1 MNTEDGAL
9 HFESSLDND
18 KLNKA
23 IDETKRRIQGFSDET
38 VKGGQK
44 VDNTF
49 RITAENIKIQ
59 KDVIAK
65 LEGELKKLNAEI
77 DKMAPGK
84 AQAELKSQAAEVAAE
99 LEAERKALTML
110 EAEVKKNEQAQISFR
125 TKLRNAREELIR
137 MEQAGLRG
145 SEAYRELQQEVGRL
159 QDAMDDATQQ
169 ARVMANDEKL
179 FQGIISTVSGMAGA
193 FSAAQGAIGL
203 FAGENENLQ
212 KIMLKVQSLM
222 GITIGLQQV
231 AQTLNKDSYFS
242 IVILTKVKEMLAVA
256 EMKVA
261 AAMGVST
268 VAARALMATLT
279 LGLSVAITGAIILI
293 NKLVSRQAEARKKQ
307 EEFNKAVVEAAY
319 KPLAAVK
326 SLSAEWQALGDSM
339 EAKERFIRDNKK
351 VFDELGVAVNG
362 VADAEKLLV
371 DGTGGFVRAMLARAK
386 AVAAKESF
394 ELKAKEIAEIDLA
407 LETTPEKIKKSVLV
421 IDTWEYDEVDN
432 PEYVR
437 LKEKKK
443 ELKKE
448 ADDVFKMILKFQKE
462 EEEIIASLGL
472 SNNNIIEGSIKA
484 VSELLNQLN
493 EQYEEAAP
501 GEMKDSLL
509 AQIKEQE
516 ALLEKLD
523 QRRTKSV
530 SSVSDDDPTKKA
542 MQEYEKSLKRQF
554 DMAESVLE
562 KFALIDEEKKKLE
575 GDNSELGTAKMG
587 LLDELNQNTADEA
600 EKQTRQLLATYGTYL
615 SRKLRLQEEYT
626 NEMTLLSKK
635 LEKATDPEE
644 RTEIQETMTNRT
656 TKFNQDVAAAGDTE
670 YEQLVAQYRNYEQKK
685 DAIIAEFD
693 QKRLKATKNNNEE
706 LVQRLNEAQARALS
720 SLATDEL
727 TGSEMW
733 ASLFN
738 NLDELTASEIDKLIQ
753 QIEAKFESLSVDFNP
768 VDLAAI
774 RANLEKAKQ
783 VVIQDNPFKQMGEA
797 IRQLMEESAR
807 DSGKTAGEI
816 KKDWISLA
824 KATEGSFKFVQD
836 AINSADFLKEAIGE
850 VGATA
855 IASLSTIASVS
866 IAVAA
871 AIKIAEKSSVIL
883 LIIQA
888 ALMVV
893 QAVVNVIKSIV
904 ASHDKQLE
912 KSIKGHKK
920 NVEELEEAYNELE
933 RAVDKALGSARY
945 DSQKKLIDN
954 LKQQQ
959 KEYQAMARAEAEKKK
974 ADQDKIDEYTDAA
987 EENRRRIEDL
997 VDSMREDILGMSV
1010 ASAANEL
1017 GNAII
1022 DAFAAG
1028 EDAAAAWGKK
1038 VDDIVGNVIRK
1049 MLIQKLVEEPVG
1061 NIINKYMAKWVDK
1074 DGNFLGFDAIMNSA
1088 TAMGNELSGLG
1099 AGLSEALNMLPDEI
1113 KKYFTGGDDPAS
1125 PLTGAIKG
1133 MSEDTASLM
1142 SGYINA
1148 IRINQIEG
1156 LSVMRNQLL
1165 ALHQISSNTSH
1176 NVNLPEILSVL
1187 KTIANGDSLRS
1198 SGL

>member
-44 VDNTF
+44 VDDTF

-125 TKLRNAREELIR
+125 TQLRNAREELIR

-179 FQGIISTVSGMAGA
+179 FQGIISTVSGIAGA

-261 AAMGVST
+261 TAMGVST

-351 VFDELGVAVNG
+351 AFDELGVAVNG

-371 DGTGGFVRAMLARAK
+371 DGTGGFARAMLARAK

-432 PEYVR
+432 KEYVR

-443 ELKKE
+443 EIEKE
-448 ADDVFKMILKFQKE
+448 ADDVFKMRLKFQKE

-472 SNNNIIEGSIKA
+472 SNNNTIEGSIKA

-493 EQYEEAAP
+493 EKYEEAAP

-523 QRRTKSV
+523 QRRAKSV
-530 SSVSDDDPTKKA
+530 SGDDPTKKA
-542 MQEYEKSLKRQF
+542 MQEYEKSLKRQL
-554 DMAESVLE
+554 DLAEGVLD
-562 KFALIDEEKKKLE
+562 KFALIEEEKKKLE
-575 GDNSELGTAKMG
+575 GDKSELGTAKMG

-600 EKQTRQLLATYGTYL
+600 EKQTRQLLATYATYL

-626 NEMTLLSKK
+626 NDMTLLRKK
-635 LEKATDPEE
+635 LEQATDPEE
-644 RTEIQETMTNRT
+644 QAEIQGAMANRT
-656 TKFNQDVAAAGDTE
+656 KKFNQDVAAAGDTE
-670 YEQLVAQYRNYEQKK
+670 YEQLLAQFRSYEQKK
-685 DAIIAEFD
+685 DAIIAEYD
-693 QKRLKATKNNNEE
+693 SKRQVAQENNNQE
-706 LVQRLNEAQARALS
+706 LIEKLNEAQARALS
-720 SLATDEL
+720 SLATENLMQSADWTALFSDLDKVTTAEL
-727 TGSEMW
+727 IKLRDRVEAQFATLDLAPEDMDVLRKKINEVTDQIQRRNPFLALIDALRKYKQEESSANLKDLAKSLSASIDMIKGTFDQVVGS
-733 ASLFN
+733 L
-738 NLDELTASEIDKLIQ
+738 DKLGIKADEQ
-753 QIEAKFESLSVDFNP
+753 TQEVLASVSGMLGGAS
-768 VDLAAI
+768 DLAMGIATGNPLQI
-774 RANLEKAKQ
+774 IQGSIDLIINGINLIGGAKGRQLDRTIKEHEANVRRLEKAY
-783 VVIQDNPFKQMGEA
+783 QD
-797 IRQLMEESAR
+797 
-807 DSGKTAGEI
+807 
-816 KKDWISLA
+816 
-824 KATEGSFKFVQD
+824 
-836 AINSADFLKEAIGE
+836 
-850 VGATA
+850 
-855 IASLSTIASVS
+855 
-866 IAVAA
+866 
-871 AIKIAEKSSVIL
+871 
-883 LIIQA
+883 
-888 ALMVV
+888 
-893 QAVVNVIKSIV
+893 
-904 ASHDKQLE
+904 
-912 KSIKGHKK
+912 
-920 NVEELEEAYNELE
+920 LE
-933 RAVDKALGSARY
+933 RAVDKALGNARY
-945 DSQKKLIDN
+945 DSQKQLIDN
-954 LKQQQ
+954 LKRQRE
-959 KEYQAMARAEAEKKK
+959 EYEAMIRAESGKKK
-974 ADQDKIDEYTDAA
+974 ADEGKLDEYRDALKDSQ
-987 EENRRRIEDL
+987 RQIEDI
-997 VDSMREDILGMSV
+997 VNGIREEILGMS
-1010 ASAANEL
+1010 AESAANEL
-1017 GNAII
+1017 GNALI

-1028 EDAAAAWGKK
+1028 ENAAEAWGKK

-1125 PLTGAIKG
+1125 TLTGALKG

-1156 LSVMRNQLL
+1156 ISMMRSQLL
-1165 ALHQISSNTSH
+1165 TLQQISSNTSH

>member
-44 VDNTF
+44 VDDTF

-125 TKLRNAREELIR
+125 TQLRNAREELIR

-179 FQGIISTVSGMAGA
+179 FQGIISTVSGIAGA

-261 AAMGVST
+261 TAMGVST

-351 VFDELGVAVNG
+351 AFDELGVAVNG

-371 DGTGGFVRAMLARAK
+371 DGTGGFARAMLARAK

-432 PEYVR
+432 KEYVR

-443 ELKKE
+443 EIEKE
-448 ADDVFKMILKFQKE
+448 ADDVFKMRLKFQKE

-472 SNNNIIEGSIKA
+472 SNNNTIEGSIKA

-493 EQYEEAAP
+493 EKYEEAAP

-523 QRRTKSV
+523 QRRAKSV
-530 SSVSDDDPTKKA
+530 SGDDPTKKA
-542 MQEYEKSLKRQF
+542 MQEYEKSLKRQL
-554 DMAESVLE
+554 DLAEGVLD
-562 KFALIDEEKKKLE
+562 KFALIEEEKKKLE
-575 GDNSELGTAKMG
+575 GDKSELGTAKMG

-600 EKQTRQLLATYGTYL
+600 EKQTRQLLSTYATYL

-626 NEMTLLSKK
+626 NDMTLLRKK
-635 LEKATDPEE
+635 LEQATDPEE
-644 RTEIQETMTNRT
+644 QAEIQGAMTNRT

-670 YEQLVAQYRNYEQKK
+670 YEQLLAQYRSYEQKK

-693 QKRLKATKNNNEE
+693 QKRLKATENNNEE

-720 SLATDEL
+720 SLATENLMQSADWTALFSDLDKVTTAEL
-727 TGSEMW
+727 IKLRDRVEAQFATLDLAPEDMDVLRKKINEVTDQIQRRNPFLALIDALRKYKQEESSANLKDLAKSLSASIDMIKGTFDQVVGS
-733 ASLFN
+733 L
-738 NLDELTASEIDKLIQ
+738 DKLGIKADEQ
-753 QIEAKFESLSVDFNP
+753 TQEVLASVSGMLGGAS
-768 VDLAAI
+768 DLAMGIATGNPLQI
-774 RANLEKAKQ
+774 IQGSIDLIINGINLIGGAKGRQLDRTIKEHEANVRRLEKAY
-783 VVIQDNPFKQMGEA
+783 QD
-797 IRQLMEESAR
+797 
-807 DSGKTAGEI
+807 
-816 KKDWISLA
+816 
-824 KATEGSFKFVQD
+824 
-836 AINSADFLKEAIGE
+836 
-850 VGATA
+850 
-855 IASLSTIASVS
+855 
-866 IAVAA
+866 
-871 AIKIAEKSSVIL
+871 
-883 LIIQA
+883 
-888 ALMVV
+888 
-893 QAVVNVIKSIV
+893 
-904 ASHDKQLE
+904 
-912 KSIKGHKK
+912 
-920 NVEELEEAYNELE
+920 LE
-933 RAVDKALGSARY
+933 RAVDKALGNARY
-945 DSQKKLIDN
+945 DSQKQLIDN
-954 LKQQQ
+954 LKRQRE
-959 KEYQAMARAEAEKKK
+959 EYEAMIRAESSKKK
-974 ADQDKIDEYTDAA
+974 ADKGKLDEYRDALKDSQ
-987 EENRRRIEDL
+987 RQIEDI
-997 VDSMREDILGMSV
+997 VNGIREEILGMS
-1010 ASAANEL
+1010 AESAANEL
-1017 GNAII
+1017 GNALI

-1028 EDAAAAWGKK
+1028 ENAAEAWGKK

-1125 PLTGAIKG
+1125 TLTGALKG

-1156 LSVMRNQLL
+1156 ISMMRSQLL
-1165 ALHQISSNTSH
+1165 TLQQISSNTSH

-1198 SGL
+1198 TGL

>member
-38 VKGGQK
+38 VKGGKK
-44 VDNTF
+44 VDDTF

-125 TKLRNAREELIR
+125 TQLRNAREELIR

-242 IVILTKVKEMLAVA
+242 LVILTKAKEFLAVA

-261 AAMGVST
+261 TAMGVST

-371 DGTGGFVRAMLARAK
+371 DGTGDFARAMLARAK

-407 LETTPEKIKKSVLV
+407 LETTPEKIKKAVLV

-443 ELKKE
+443 KLEKE
-448 ADDVFKMILKFQKE
+448 ADDVFKMRLKFQKE
-462 EEEIIASLGL
+462 EEELIASLGL
-472 SNNNIIEGSIKA
+472 SNNNTIEGSIKA
-484 VSELLNQLN
+484 VRELLNQLN
-493 EQYEEAAP
+493 AQYEEAAP

-523 QRRTKSV
+523 QRRAKSI
-530 SSVSDDDPTKKA
+530 SGDDPTKKA

-554 DMAESVLE
+554 DMAESVQD
-562 KFALIDEEKKKLE
+562 KFALIEEEKKKLE
-575 GDNSELGTAKMG
+575 GDKSELGTAKMG

-600 EKQTRQLLATYGTYL
+600 EKQTRQLLSTYATYL

-626 NEMTLLSKK
+626 NDMTLLRKK

-644 RTEIQETMTNRT
+644 QAEIQGAMANRT
-656 TKFNQDVAAAGDTE
+656 KKFNQDVAAAGDTE
-670 YEQLVAQYRNYEQKK
+670 YEQLLAQFRSYEQKK
-685 DAIIAEFD
+685 DAIIAEYD
-693 QKRLKATKNNNEE
+693 SKRQVAQENNNQE
-706 LVQRLNEAQARALS
+706 LIEKLNEAQARALS
-720 SLATDEL
+720 SLATENLMQSADWTALFSDLDKITTAEL
-727 TGSEMW
+727 IKLRDRIEAQFATLDLAPEDMDVLRKKINEVTDQIQRRNPFLALIDALRKYKQEESSANLKDLAKSLSASIDMIKGTFDQVVGS
-733 ASLFN
+733 L
-738 NLDELTASEIDKLIQ
+738 DKLGIKADEQTNEVLNSVSGMLGGASNLAMGIATGNPLQIIQ
-753 QIEAKFESLSVDFNP
+753 GSIDLIINGINLIGGAKGRQLDRTIKEHEANV
-768 VDLAAI
+768 
-774 RANLEKAKQ
+774 RRLEKAY
-783 VVIQDNPFKQMGEA
+783 QD
-797 IRQLMEESAR
+797 
-807 DSGKTAGEI
+807 
-816 KKDWISLA
+816 
-824 KATEGSFKFVQD
+824 
-836 AINSADFLKEAIGE
+836 
-850 VGATA
+850 
-855 IASLSTIASVS
+855 
-866 IAVAA
+866 
-871 AIKIAEKSSVIL
+871 
-883 LIIQA
+883 
-888 ALMVV
+888 
-893 QAVVNVIKSIV
+893 
-904 ASHDKQLE
+904 
-912 KSIKGHKK
+912 
-920 NVEELEEAYNELE
+920 LE
-933 RAVDKALGSARY
+933 RAVDKALGNARY
-945 DSQKKLIDN
+945 DSQKQLINN
-954 LKQQQ
+954 LKKQRE
-959 KEYQAMARAEAEKKK
+959 EYEAMIRAESGKKK
-974 ADQDKIDEYTDAA
+974 ADEGKLDEYRDALKDSQ
-987 EENRRRIEDL
+987 RQIEDI
-997 VDSMREDILGMSV
+997 VNGIREEILGMSTE
-1010 ASAANEL
+1010 SAANEL
-1017 GNAII
+1017 GNALI

-1028 EDAAAAWGKK
+1028 ENAAEAWGKK

-1088 TAMGNELSGLG
+1088 IAMGNELSGLG

-1125 PLTGAIKG
+1125 PLTGALKG

-1156 LSVMRNQLL
+1156 ISVMRSQLL
-1165 ALHQISSNTSH
+1165 ALQQISSNTSH

>member
-38 VKGGQK
+38 VKGGKK
-44 VDNTF
+44 VDDTF

-99 LEAERKALTML
+99 LDAERKALTML

-125 TKLRNAREELIR
+125 TQLRNAREELIR

-145 SEAYRELQQEVGRL
+145 SEAYKKMQQEVGRL
-159 QDAMDDATQQ
+159 QDAYDDATQQ
-169 ARVMANDEKL
+169 ARVMANDEKV

-242 IVILTKVKEMLAVA
+242 LVILTKAKEFLAVA

-261 AAMGVST
+261 TAMGVST

-307 EEFNKAVVEAAY
+307 EEFNKAVVEAAH

-371 DGTGGFVRAMLARAK
+371 DGTGDFARAMLARAK

-432 PEYVR
+432 KEYVR

-443 ELKKE
+443 EIEKE
-448 ADDVFKMILKFQKE
+448 ADDVFKMRLKFQKE

-472 SNNNIIEGSIKA
+472 SNNNTIKSSIKA

-493 EQYEEAAP
+493 EKYEEAAP

-523 QRRTKSV
+523 QRRAKSV
-530 SSVSDDDPTKKA
+530 SGDDPTKKA
-542 MQEYEKSLKRQF
+542 MQEYEKSLKRQL
-554 DMAESVLE
+554 DLAEGVLD
-562 KFALIDEEKKKLE
+562 KFALIEEEKKKLE
-575 GDNSELGTAKMG
+575 GDKSELGTAKMG

-600 EKQTRQLLATYGTYL
+600 EKQTRQLLSTYATYL

-626 NEMTLLSKK
+626 NDMTLLRKK

-644 RTEIQETMTNRT
+644 QAEIQGAMTNRT

-670 YEQLVAQYRNYEQKK
+670 YEQLLAQYRSYEQKK

-693 QKRLKATKNNNEE
+693 QKRLKATENNNEE

-720 SLATDEL
+720 SLATENLMQSADWTALFSDLDKVTTAEL
-727 TGSEMW
+727 IKLRDRIEAQFATLDLAPEDMDVLRKKINEVTDQIQRRNPFLSLIDALRKYKQEGSS
-733 ASLFN
+733 ANLKDLAKSLSGSIDMIKGTFDQVVGS
-738 NLDELTASEIDKLIQ
+738 LDKLGIKADEQTNEVLNSVSGMLGGASNIAMGIATGGNPLQIIQ
-753 QIEAKFESLSVDFNP
+753 GSIDLIINGINLIGGAKGRQLDRTIKEHEANV
-768 VDLAAI
+768 
-774 RANLEKAKQ
+774 RRLEKEY
-783 VVIQDNPFKQMGEA
+783 QD
-797 IRQLMEESAR
+797 
-807 DSGKTAGEI
+807 
-816 KKDWISLA
+816 
-824 KATEGSFKFVQD
+824 
-836 AINSADFLKEAIGE
+836 
-850 VGATA
+850 
-855 IASLSTIASVS
+855 
-866 IAVAA
+866 
-871 AIKIAEKSSVIL
+871 
-883 LIIQA
+883 
-888 ALMVV
+888 
-893 QAVVNVIKSIV
+893 
-904 ASHDKQLE
+904 
-912 KSIKGHKK
+912 
-920 NVEELEEAYNELE
+920 LE
-933 RAVDKALGSARY
+933 RAVDKALGNARY
-945 DSQKKLIDN
+945 DSQKQLIDN
-954 LKQQQ
+954 LKKQQS
-959 KEYQAMARAEAEKKK
+959 EYANMYQAENSKKK
-974 ADQDKIDEYTDAA
+974 ADQDKLDEYRDAMKD
-987 EENRRRIEDL
+987 NQRQIEDI
-997 VDSMREDILGMSV
+997 VNGIREEILGMST

-1017 GNAII
+1017 GNALI

-1028 EDAAAAWGKK
+1028 ENAAEAWGKK

-1088 TAMGNELSGLG
+1088 AAMGNELSGLG

-1125 PLTGAIKG
+1125 PLTGALNG

-1156 LSVMRNQLL
+1156 ISVMRSQLL
-1165 ALHQISSNTSH
+1165 ALQQISRNTSH

-1198 SGL
+1198 TGL

>member
-44 VDNTF
+44 VDDTF

-125 TKLRNAREELIR
+125 TQLRNAREELIR

-261 AAMGVST
+261 TAMGVST

-351 VFDELGVAVNG
+351 AFDELGAAVNG

-371 DGTGGFVRAMLARAK
+371 DGTGGFARAMLARAK

-432 PEYVR
+432 EEYVR

-443 ELKKE
+443 ELEKE
-448 ADDVFKMILKFQKE
+448 ADDVFKMRLKFQKE

-472 SNNNIIEGSIKA
+472 SNNNTIKSSIKA

-493 EQYEEAAP
+493 EKYEEAAP

-509 AQIKEQE
+509 SQIKEQE

-530 SSVSDDDPTKKA
+530 SSVSDDPTKKA

-587 LLDELNQNTADEA
+587 LLDELDQNTADEA

-626 NEMTLLSKK
+626 NDMTLLSKK

-670 YEQLVAQYRNYEQKK
+670 YEQLLAQYRSYEQKK

-720 SLATDEL
+720 SLATENLMQSADWTALFSDLDKVTTSEL
-727 TGSEMW
+727 IKLRDRIEAQFTTLDLAPEDMDV
-733 ASLFN
+733 LRKK
-738 NLDELTASEIDKLIQ
+738 LDEVTDQIQRRNPFLALIDALRKYKQEESSANLKDLAKSLSASIDMIKGTFDQVVGSLDKLGIKADEQTQEVLDSISGMLGGASNLAMGIATGNPLQIIQ
-753 QIEAKFESLSVDFNP
+753 GSIDLIINGINLIGGAKGRQLDRTIKEHEANV
-768 VDLAAI
+768 
-774 RANLEKAKQ
+774 RRLEKAY
-783 VVIQDNPFKQMGEA
+783 QD
-797 IRQLMEESAR
+797 
-807 DSGKTAGEI
+807 
-816 KKDWISLA
+816 
-824 KATEGSFKFVQD
+824 
-836 AINSADFLKEAIGE
+836 
-850 VGATA
+850 
-855 IASLSTIASVS
+855 
-866 IAVAA
+866 
-871 AIKIAEKSSVIL
+871 
-883 LIIQA
+883 
-888 ALMVV
+888 
-893 QAVVNVIKSIV
+893 
-904 ASHDKQLE
+904 
-912 KSIKGHKK
+912 
-920 NVEELEEAYNELE
+920 LE
-933 RAVDKALGSARY
+933 RAVDKALGNARY
-945 DSQKKLIDN
+945 DSQKQLIDN
-954 LKQQQ
+954 LKRQRE
-959 KEYQAMARAEAEKKK
+959 EYEAMIRAESGKKK
-974 ADQDKIDEYTDAA
+974 ADEGKLDEYRDALKDSQ
-987 EENRRRIEDL
+987 RQIEDI
-997 VDSMREDILGMSV
+997 VNGIREEILGMSTE
-1010 ASAANEL
+1010 SAANEL
-1017 GNAII
+1017 GNALI

-1028 EDAAAAWGKK
+1028 ENAAEAWGKK

-1125 PLTGAIKG
+1125 PLTGALKG

-1156 LSVMRNQLL
+1156 ISMMRSQLL
-1165 ALHQISSNTSH
+1165 TLQQISSNTSH

-1198 SGL
+1198 TGL

>member
-44 VDNTF
+44 VDDTF

-125 TKLRNAREELIR
+125 TQLRNAREELIR

-179 FQGIISTVSGMAGA
+179 FQGIISTVSGIAGA

-261 AAMGVST
+261 TAMGVST

-351 VFDELGVAVNG
+351 AFDELGVAVNG

-371 DGTGGFVRAMLARAK
+371 DGTGGFARAMLARAK

-432 PEYVR
+432 KEYVR

-443 ELKKE
+443 EIEKE
-448 ADDVFKMILKFQKE
+448 ADDVFKMRLKFQKE

-472 SNNNIIEGSIKA
+472 SNNNTIEGSIKA

-493 EQYEEAAP
+493 EKYEEAAP

-523 QRRTKSV
+523 QRRAKSV
-530 SSVSDDDPTKKA
+530 SGDDPTKKA
-542 MQEYEKSLKRQF
+542 MQEYEKSLKRQL
-554 DMAESVLE
+554 DLAEGVLD
-562 KFALIDEEKKKLE
+562 KFALIEEEKKKLE
-575 GDNSELGTAKMG
+575 GDKSELGTAKMG

-600 EKQTRQLLATYGTYL
+600 EKQTRQLLATYATYL

-626 NEMTLLSKK
+626 NDMTLLRKK
-635 LEKATDPEE
+635 LEQATDPEE
-644 RTEIQETMTNRT
+644 QAEIQGAMTNRT

-670 YEQLVAQYRNYEQKK
+670 YEQLLAQYRSYEQKK

-693 QKRLKATKNNNEE
+693 QKRLKATENNNEE

-720 SLATDEL
+720 SLATENLMQSADWTALFSDLDKVTTAEL
-727 TGSEMW
+727 IKLRDKIEEQFATLDLAPEDMDVLRKKINEVTDQIQRRNPFLALIDALRKYKQEESSANLKDLAKSLSASIDMIKGTFDQVVGS
-733 ASLFN
+733 L
-738 NLDELTASEIDKLIQ
+738 DKLGIKADEQ
-753 QIEAKFESLSVDFNP
+753 TQEVLASVSGMLGGAS
-768 VDLAAI
+768 DLAMGIATGNPLQI
-774 RANLEKAKQ
+774 IQGSIDLIINGINLIGGAKGRQLDRTIKEHEANVRRLEKAY
-783 VVIQDNPFKQMGEA
+783 QD
-797 IRQLMEESAR
+797 
-807 DSGKTAGEI
+807 
-816 KKDWISLA
+816 
-824 KATEGSFKFVQD
+824 
-836 AINSADFLKEAIGE
+836 
-850 VGATA
+850 
-855 IASLSTIASVS
+855 
-866 IAVAA
+866 
-871 AIKIAEKSSVIL
+871 
-883 LIIQA
+883 
-888 ALMVV
+888 
-893 QAVVNVIKSIV
+893 
-904 ASHDKQLE
+904 
-912 KSIKGHKK
+912 
-920 NVEELEEAYNELE
+920 LE
-933 RAVDKALGSARY
+933 RAVDKALGNARY
-945 DSQKKLIDN
+945 DSQKQLIDN
-954 LKQQQ
+954 LKRQRE
-959 KEYQAMARAEAEKKK
+959 EYEAMIRAESGKKK
-974 ADQDKIDEYTDAA
+974 ADEGKLDEYRDALKDSQ
-987 EENRRRIEDL
+987 RQIEDI
-997 VDSMREDILGMSV
+997 VNGIREEILGMS
-1010 ASAANEL
+1010 AESAANEL
-1017 GNAII
+1017 GNALI

-1028 EDAAAAWGKK
+1028 ENAAEAWGKK

-1125 PLTGAIKG
+1125 TLTGALKG

-1156 LSVMRNQLL
+1156 ISMMRSQLL
-1165 ALHQISSNTSH
+1165 TLQQISSNTSH

-1198 SGL
+1198 TGL

>member
-23 IDETKRRIQGFSDET
+23 IDETLRRIQGFSDET

-44 VDNTF
+44 VDDTF

-99 LEAERKALTML
+99 LDAERKALTML

-125 TKLRNAREELIR
+125 TQLRNAREELIR

-169 ARVMANDEKL
+169 ARVLANDEKV

-261 AAMGVST
+261 TAMGVST

-351 VFDELGVAVNG
+351 AFDELGVAVNG

-371 DGTGGFVRAMLARAK
+371 DGTGDFARAMLARAK

-443 ELKKE
+443 ELEKE
-448 ADDVFKMILKFQKE
+448 ADDVFKMRLKFQKE

-472 SNNNIIEGSIKA
+472 SNNNTIEGSIKA

-493 EQYEEAAP
+493 EKYEEAAP

-523 QRRTKSV
+523 QRRAKSV
-530 SSVSDDDPTKKA
+530 SGDDPTKKA
-542 MQEYEKSLKRQF
+542 MQEYEKSLKRQL
-554 DMAESVLE
+554 DLAEGVLD
-562 KFALIDEEKKKLE
+562 KFALIEEEKKKLE
-575 GDNSELGTAKMG
+575 GDKSELGTAKMG
-587 LLDELNQNTADEA
+587 LLDELDQNTADEA
-600 EKQTRQLLATYGTYL
+600 EKQTRQLLATYATYL
-615 SRKLRLQEEYT
+615 ARKLRLQEEYN
-626 NEMTLLSKK
+626 NEMILFRKK

-644 RTEIQETMTNRT
+644 QAEIQGAMANRT

-670 YEQLVAQYRNYEQKK
+670 YEQLLAQYRNYEQKK

-693 QKRLKATKNNNEE
+693 RKRLKATKNNNEE
-706 LVQRLNEAQARALS
+706 LVQRLNEDQARALS
-720 SLATDEL
+720 SLATENLMQSADWTALFSDLDKVTTAEL
-727 TGSEMW
+727 IKLRDRIEAQFATLDLAPEDMDV
-733 ASLFN
+733 LRKK
-738 NLDELTASEIDKLIQ
+738 LDEVTDQIQRRNPFLALIDALRKYKQEESSANLKDLAKSLSASIDMIKGTFDQVVGSLDKLGIKADEQTQEVLDSVSGMLSGASNLAMGIATGNPLQIIQ
-753 QIEAKFESLSVDFNP
+753 GSIDLIINGINLIGGAKGRQLDRTIKEHEANV
-768 VDLAAI
+768 
-774 RANLEKAKQ
+774 RRLEKAY
-783 VVIQDNPFKQMGEA
+783 QD
-797 IRQLMEESAR
+797 
-807 DSGKTAGEI
+807 
-816 KKDWISLA
+816 
-824 KATEGSFKFVQD
+824 
-836 AINSADFLKEAIGE
+836 
-850 VGATA
+850 
-855 IASLSTIASVS
+855 
-866 IAVAA
+866 
-871 AIKIAEKSSVIL
+871 
-883 LIIQA
+883 
-888 ALMVV
+888 
-893 QAVVNVIKSIV
+893 
-904 ASHDKQLE
+904 
-912 KSIKGHKK
+912 
-920 NVEELEEAYNELE
+920 LE
-933 RAVDKALGSARY
+933 RAVDKALGNARY
-945 DSQKKLIDN
+945 DSQKQLIDN
-954 LKQQQ
+954 LKKQRE
-959 KEYQAMARAEAEKKK
+959 EYEAMIRAESSKKK
-974 ADQDKIDEYTDAA
+974 ADKGKLDEYRDALKDSQ
-987 EENRRRIEDL
+987 RQIEDI
-997 VDSMREDILGMSV
+997 VNGIREEILGMST

-1017 GNAII
+1017 GNALI

-1028 EDAAAAWGKK
+1028 ENAAEAWGKK

-1074 DGNFLGFDAIMNSA
+1074 DGNFMGFDAIMNSA

-1125 PLTGAIKG
+1125 PLTGALKG

-1156 LSVMRNQLL
+1156 ISVMRSQLL
-1165 ALHQISSNTSH
+1165 ALQQISSNTSH

-1187 KTIANGDSLRS
+1187 KTIANGDSLRPT
-1198 SGL
+1198 GL

>member
-44 VDNTF
+44 VDDTF

-84 AQAELKSQAAEVAAE
+84 AQQELRQEAAKVTAELDG
-99 LEAERKALTML
+99 ERKALTML
-110 EAEVKKNEQAQISFR
+110 EAEVKQNEKAQVSFR
-125 TKLRNAREELIR
+125 TQLRNAREELIA

-145 SEAYRELQQEVGRL
+145 SEAYKKMQQEVGRL
-159 QDAMDDATQQ
+159 QDAYDDATQQ
-169 ARVMANDEKL
+169 ARVMANDEKV

-371 DGTGGFVRAMLARAK
+371 DGTGGFARAMLARAK

-432 PEYVR
+432 KEYVR

-443 ELKKE
+443 EIEKE
-448 ADDVFKMILKFQKE
+448 ADDVFKMRLKFQKE

-472 SNNNIIEGSIKA
+472 SNNNTIEVSIKA

-493 EQYEEAAP
+493 EKYEEAAP

-523 QRRTKSV
+523 QRRAKSV
-530 SSVSDDDPTKKA
+530 SGDDPTKKA
-542 MQEYEKSLKRQF
+542 MQEYEKSLKRQL
-554 DMAESVLE
+554 DLAEGVLD
-562 KFALIDEEKKKLE
+562 KFALIEEEKKKLE
-575 GDNSELGTAKMG
+575 GDKSELGTAKMG

-600 EKQTRQLLATYGTYL
+600 EKQTRQLLSTYATYL

-626 NEMTLLSKK
+626 NDMTLLRKK

-644 RTEIQETMTNRT
+644 QAEIQGAMANRT
-656 TKFNQDVAAAGDTE
+656 KKFNQDVAAAGDTE
-670 YEQLVAQYRNYEQKK
+670 YEQLLAQFRSYEQKK
-685 DAIIAEFD
+685 DAIIAEYD
-693 QKRLKATKNNNEE
+693 SKRQVAQENNNQE
-706 LVQRLNEAQARALS
+706 LIEKLNEAQARALS
-720 SLATDEL
+720 SLATENLMQSADWTALFSDLDKVTTAEL
-727 TGSEMW
+727 IKLRDRVEAQFATLDLAPEDMDVLRKKINEVTDQIQRRNPFLALIDALGKYKQEESSANLKDLAKSLSASIDMIKGTFDQVVGS
-733 ASLFN
+733 L
-738 NLDELTASEIDKLIQ
+738 DKLGIKADEQTNEVLNSVSGMLGGASNLAMGIATGNPLNPLQIIQ
-753 QIEAKFESLSVDFNP
+753 GSIDLIINGINLIGGAKGRQLDRTTKEHEANV
-768 VDLAAI
+768 
-774 RANLEKAKQ
+774 RRLEKAY
-783 VVIQDNPFKQMGEA
+783 QD
-797 IRQLMEESAR
+797 
-807 DSGKTAGEI
+807 
-816 KKDWISLA
+816 
-824 KATEGSFKFVQD
+824 
-836 AINSADFLKEAIGE
+836 
-850 VGATA
+850 
-855 IASLSTIASVS
+855 
-866 IAVAA
+866 
-871 AIKIAEKSSVIL
+871 
-883 LIIQA
+883 
-888 ALMVV
+888 
-893 QAVVNVIKSIV
+893 
-904 ASHDKQLE
+904 
-912 KSIKGHKK
+912 
-920 NVEELEEAYNELE
+920 LE
-933 RAVDKALGSARY
+933 RAVDKALGNARY
-945 DSQKKLIDN
+945 DLQKQLIDN
-954 LKQQQ
+954 LKKQRE
-959 KEYQAMARAEAEKKK
+959 EYEAMIRAESGKKK
-974 ADQDKIDEYTDAA
+974 ADEGKLDEYRDAL
-987 EENRRRIEDL
+987 EDSQRQIEDI
-997 VDSMREDILGMSV
+997 VNGIREEILGMST

-1017 GNAII
+1017 GNALI

-1028 EDAAAAWGKK
+1028 ENAAEAWGKK

-1125 PLTGAIKG
+1125 PLTGALKG

-1156 LSVMRNQLL
+1156 ISMMRSQLL
-1165 ALHQISSNTSH
+1165 TLQQISSNTSH

-1198 SGL
+1198 TGL

>member
-44 VDNTF
+44 VDDTF

-84 AQAELKSQAAEVAAE
+84 AQQELRQEAAKVTAELDG
-99 LEAERKALTML
+99 ERKALTML
-110 EAEVKKNEQAQISFR
+110 EAEVKQNEKAQVSFR
-125 TKLRNAREELIR
+125 TQLRNAREELIA

-145 SEAYRELQQEVGRL
+145 SEAYKKMQQEVGRL
-159 QDAMDDATQQ
+159 QDAYDDATQQ
-169 ARVMANDEKL
+169 ARVMANDEKV

-371 DGTGGFVRAMLARAK
+371 DGTGGFARAMLARAK

-432 PEYVR
+432 KEYVR

-443 ELKKE
+443 EIEKE
-448 ADDVFKMILKFQKE
+448 ADDVFKMRLKFQKE

-472 SNNNIIEGSIKA
+472 SNNNTIEVSIKA

-493 EQYEEAAP
+493 EKYEEAAP

-523 QRRTKSV
+523 QRRAKSV
-530 SSVSDDDPTKKA
+530 SGDDPTKKA
-542 MQEYEKSLKRQF
+542 MQEYEKSLKRQL
-554 DMAESVLE
+554 DLAEGVLD
-562 KFALIDEEKKKLE
+562 KFALIEEEKKKLE
-575 GDNSELGTAKMG
+575 GDKSELGTAKMG

-600 EKQTRQLLATYGTYL
+600 EKQTRQLLSTYATYL

-626 NEMTLLSKK
+626 NDMTLLRKK

-644 RTEIQETMTNRT
+644 QAEIQGAMANRT
-656 TKFNQDVAAAGDTE
+656 KKFNQDVAAAGDTE
-670 YEQLVAQYRNYEQKK
+670 YEQLLAQFRSYEQKK
-685 DAIIAEFD
+685 DAIIAEYD
-693 QKRLKATKNNNEE
+693 SKRQVAQENNNQE
-706 LVQRLNEAQARALS
+706 LIEKLNEAQARALS
-720 SLATDEL
+720 SLATENLMQSADWTALFSDLDKVTTAEL
-727 TGSEMW
+727 IKLRDRVEAQFATLDLAPEDMDVLRKKINEVTDQIQRRNPFLALIDALRKYKQEESSANLKDLAKSLSASIDMIKGTFDQVVGS
-733 ASLFN
+733 L
-738 NLDELTASEIDKLIQ
+738 DKLGIKADEQTNEVLNSVSGMLGGASNLAMGIATGNPLQIIQ
-753 QIEAKFESLSVDFNP
+753 GSIDLIINGINLIGGAKGRQLDRTTKEHEANV
-768 VDLAAI
+768 
-774 RANLEKAKQ
+774 RRLEKAY
-783 VVIQDNPFKQMGEA
+783 QD
-797 IRQLMEESAR
+797 
-807 DSGKTAGEI
+807 
-816 KKDWISLA
+816 
-824 KATEGSFKFVQD
+824 
-836 AINSADFLKEAIGE
+836 
-850 VGATA
+850 
-855 IASLSTIASVS
+855 
-866 IAVAA
+866 
-871 AIKIAEKSSVIL
+871 
-883 LIIQA
+883 
-888 ALMVV
+888 
-893 QAVVNVIKSIV
+893 
-904 ASHDKQLE
+904 
-912 KSIKGHKK
+912 
-920 NVEELEEAYNELE
+920 LE
-933 RAVDKALGSARY
+933 RAVDKALGNARY
-945 DSQKKLIDN
+945 DLQKQLIDN
-954 LKQQQ
+954 LKKQRE
-959 KEYQAMARAEAEKKK
+959 EYEAMIRAESGKKK
-974 ADQDKIDEYTDAA
+974 ADEGKLDEYRDAL
-987 EENRRRIEDL
+987 EDSQRQIEDI
-997 VDSMREDILGMSV
+997 VNGIREEILGMST

-1017 GNAII
+1017 GNALI

-1028 EDAAAAWGKK
+1028 ENAAEAWGKK

-1125 PLTGAIKG
+1125 PLTGALKG

-1156 LSVMRNQLL
+1156 ISMMRSQLL
-1165 ALHQISSNTSH
+1165 TLQQISSNTSH

-1198 SGL
+1198 TGL

>member
-23 IDETKRRIQGFSDET
+23 IDETLRRIQGFSDET

-44 VDNTF
+44 VDDTF

-99 LEAERKALTML
+99 LDAERKALTML

-125 TKLRNAREELIR
+125 TQLRNAREELIR

-169 ARVMANDEKL
+169 ARVLANDEKV

-261 AAMGVST
+261 TAMGVST

-351 VFDELGVAVNG
+351 AFDELGVAVNG

-371 DGTGGFVRAMLARAK
+371 DGTGDFARAMLARAK

-443 ELKKE
+443 ELEKE
-448 ADDVFKMILKFQKE
+448 ADDVFKMRLKFQKE

-472 SNNNIIEGSIKA
+472 SNNNTIEGSIKA

-493 EQYEEAAP
+493 EKYEEAAP

-523 QRRTKSV
+523 QRRAKSVSSV
-530 SSVSDDDPTKKA
+530 SSVSDDDPTEKA
-542 MQEYEKSLKRQF
+542 MQEYEKSIKRQL
-554 DMAESVLE
+554 DLAEGVLD
-562 KFALIDEEKKKLE
+562 KFALIEEEKKKLE
-575 GDNSELGTAKMG
+575 GDKSELGTAKMG
-587 LLDELNQNTADEA
+587 LLDELDQNTADEA
-600 EKQTRQLLATYGTYL
+600 EKQTRQLLATYATYL
-615 SRKLRLQEEYT
+615 ARKLRLQEEYN
-626 NEMTLLSKK
+626 NEMILFRKK

-644 RTEIQETMTNRT
+644 QAEIQGAMANRT

-670 YEQLVAQYRNYEQKK
+670 YEQLLAQYRNYEQKK

-693 QKRLKATKNNNEE
+693 RKRLKATKNNNEE
-706 LVQRLNEAQARALS
+706 LVQRLNEDQARALS
-720 SLATDEL
+720 SLATENLMQSADWTALFSDLDKVTTAEL
-727 TGSEMW
+727 IKLRDRIEAQFATLDLAPEDMDV
-733 ASLFN
+733 LRKK
-738 NLDELTASEIDKLIQ
+738 LDEVTDQIQRRNPFLALIDALRKYKQEESSANLKDLAKSLSASIDMIKGTFDQVVGSLDKLGIKADEQTNEVLNSVSGMLGGASNLAMGIATGNPLQIIQ
-753 QIEAKFESLSVDFNP
+753 GSIDLIINGINLIGGAKGRQLDRTIKEHEANV
-768 VDLAAI
+768 
-774 RANLEKAKQ
+774 RRLEKAY
-783 VVIQDNPFKQMGEA
+783 QD
-797 IRQLMEESAR
+797 
-807 DSGKTAGEI
+807 
-816 KKDWISLA
+816 
-824 KATEGSFKFVQD
+824 
-836 AINSADFLKEAIGE
+836 
-850 VGATA
+850 
-855 IASLSTIASVS
+855 
-866 IAVAA
+866 
-871 AIKIAEKSSVIL
+871 
-883 LIIQA
+883 
-888 ALMVV
+888 
-893 QAVVNVIKSIV
+893 
-904 ASHDKQLE
+904 
-912 KSIKGHKK
+912 
-920 NVEELEEAYNELE
+920 LE
-933 RAVDKALGSARY
+933 RAVDKALGNARY
-945 DSQKKLIDN
+945 DSQKQLIDN
-954 LKQQQ
+954 LKKQRE
-959 KEYQAMARAEAEKKK
+959 EYEAMIRAESGKKK
-974 ADQDKIDEYTDAA
+974 ADEGKLDEYRDALKDSQ
-987 EENRRRIEDL
+987 RQIEDI
-997 VDSMREDILGMSV
+997 VNGIREEILGMSTE
-1010 ASAANEL
+1010 SAANEL
-1017 GNAII
+1017 GNALI

-1028 EDAAAAWGKK
+1028 ENAAEAWGKK

-1088 TAMGNELSGLG
+1088 AAMGNELSGLG

-1125 PLTGAIKG
+1125 PLTGALKG
-1133 MSEDTASLM
+1133 MSEDTASMM

-1156 LSVMRNQLL
+1156 ISVMRSQLL
-1165 ALHQISSNTSH
+1165 ALQQISSNTSH

-1187 KTIANGDSLRS
+1187 KTIANGDSLRPT
-1198 SGL
+1198 GL

>member
-44 VDNTF
+44 VDDTF

-65 LEGELKKLNAEI
+65 LEGELKNLNAQI

-84 AQAELKSQAAEVAAE
+84 AQQELRQEAAKVTAELDG
-99 LEAERKALTML
+99 ERKALTML
-110 EAEVKKNEQAQISFR
+110 EGEVKKNEKAQVSFR
-125 TKLRNAREELIR
+125 AQLRNAREELIA

-145 SEAYRELQQEVGRL
+145 SEAYKKMQQEVGRL
-159 QDAMDDATQQ
+159 QDAYDDATQQ
-169 ARVMANDEKL
+169 ARVMANDEKV

-212 KIMLKVQSLM
+212 KIMVKVQSLM
-222 GITIGLQQV
+222 AITIGLQQV

-242 IVILTKVKEMLAVA
+242 IVILTKVKEMLALA

-261 AAMGVST
+261 TAMGVST

-371 DGTGGFVRAMLARAK
+371 DGTGEFARAMLARAK

-432 PEYVR
+432 KEYVR
-437 LKEKKK
+437 LKEKKE
-443 ELKKE
+443 ELEKE
-448 ADDVFKMILKFQKE
+448 ADNVFKMRLKFQKE
-462 EEEIIASLGL
+462 EEELIASLGL
-472 SNNNIIEGSIKA
+472 SNNNTIKGSIKA
-484 VSELLNQLN
+484 VGELLKQLN

-501 GEMKDSLL
+501 GKKKDSLL

-523 QRRTKSV
+523 QRRAKSV
-530 SSVSDDDPTKKA
+530 SSVSDDPTKKA
-542 MQEYEKSLKRQF
+542 MQEYEKSLKRQL
-554 DMAESVLE
+554 DLAEGVLD
-562 KFALIDEEKKKLE
+562 KFALIEEEKKKLE
-575 GDNSELGTAKMG
+575 GDKSELGTAKMG
-587 LLDELNQNTADEA
+587 LLDELDQNTADEA
-600 EKQTRQLLATYGTYL
+600 EKQTRQLLATYATYL

-626 NEMTLLSKK
+626 NDMTLLRQK

-644 RTEIQETMTNRT
+644 QAAIQGAMTNRT
-656 TKFNQDVAAAGDTE
+656 TEFNQDVNAAGDTE
-670 YEQLVAQYRNYEQKK
+670 YEQLLAQYRSYEQKK
-685 DAIIAEFD
+685 DAIIAEFE
-693 QKRLKATKNNNEE
+693 QKRLKATENNNEE

-720 SLATDEL
+720 SLATENLMGSADWTALFSDLDKVATAEL
-727 TGSEMW
+727 IKLRDKIEEQFATLDLAPEDMDV
-733 ASLFN
+733 LRKK
-738 NLDELTASEIDKLIQ
+738 LDEVTDQIQQRNPFLALIDALKKYKKEESSANLKDLAKSLSGSIDMIKGTFDQVVGSLDKLGIKGDEQ
-753 QIEAKFESLSVDFNP
+753 TQEVLASVSGMLGGAS
-768 VDLAAI
+768 DLAMGIASGNPLQI
-774 RANLEKAKQ
+774 IQGSIDLIINGINLIGGAKGRQLDRTIKEHEDNVRRLEKAY
-783 VVIQDNPFKQMGEA
+783 QD
-797 IRQLMEESAR
+797 
-807 DSGKTAGEI
+807 
-816 KKDWISLA
+816 
-824 KATEGSFKFVQD
+824 
-836 AINSADFLKEAIGE
+836 
-850 VGATA
+850 
-855 IASLSTIASVS
+855 
-866 IAVAA
+866 
-871 AIKIAEKSSVIL
+871 
-883 LIIQA
+883 
-888 ALMVV
+888 
-893 QAVVNVIKSIV
+893 
-904 ASHDKQLE
+904 
-912 KSIKGHKK
+912 
-920 NVEELEEAYNELE
+920 LE

-945 DSQKKLIDN
+945 DSQKQLIDN
-954 LKQQQ
+954 LKRQRE
-959 KEYQAMARAEAEKKK
+959 EYEAMIRAESEKKK
-974 ADQDKIDEYTDAA
+974 ADEGKLDEYRDAL
-987 EENRRRIEDL
+987 EDSQRQIEDI
-997 VDSMREDILGMSV
+997 VNGIREDILGMSTE
-1010 ASAANEL
+1010 SAANEL
-1017 GNAII
+1017 GNALI

-1028 EDAAAAWGKK
+1028 ENAAEAWGKK

-1088 TAMGNELSGLG
+1088 AAMGNELSGLG

-1125 PLTGAIKG
+1125 PLTGALKG

-1156 LSVMRNQLL
+1156 ISMMRGQLL
-1165 ALHQISSNTSH
+1165 ALQQISSNTSH
-1176 NVNLPEILSVL
+1176 NINLTKIPEMLSVL
-1187 KTIANGDSLRS
+1187 KTMANSDSLRT
-1198 SGL
+1198 SGLRTT

>member
-44 VDNTF
+44 VDDTF

-125 TKLRNAREELIR
+125 TQLRNAREELIR

-179 FQGIISTVSGMAGA
+179 FQGIISTVSGIAGA

-371 DGTGGFVRAMLARAK
+371 DGTGGFARAMLARAK

-432 PEYVR
+432 KEYVR

-443 ELKKE
+443 EIEKE
-448 ADDVFKMILKFQKE
+448 ADDVFKMRLKFQKE
-462 EEEIIASLGL
+462 EEELIASLGL
-472 SNNNIIEGSIKA
+472 SNNNTIEGSIKA

-493 EQYEEAAP
+493 EKYEEAAP

-523 QRRTKSV
+523 QRRAKSV
-530 SSVSDDDPTKKA
+530 SGDDPTKKA
-542 MQEYEKSLKRQF
+542 MQEYEKSLKRQL
-554 DMAESVLE
+554 DLAEGVLD
-562 KFALIDEEKKKLE
+562 KFALIEEEKKKLE
-575 GDNSELGTAKMG
+575 GDKSELGTAKMG

-600 EKQTRQLLATYGTYL
+600 EKQTRQLLSTYATYL

-626 NEMTLLSKK
+626 NDMTLLRKK

-644 RTEIQETMTNRT
+644 QAAIQGAMTNRT

-670 YEQLVAQYRNYEQKK
+670 YEQLLAQYRSYEQKK

-693 QKRLKATKNNNEE
+693 QKRLKATENNNEE

-720 SLATDEL
+720 SLATENLMQSADWTALFSDLDKVTTAEL
-727 TGSEMW
+727 IKLRDRVEAQFATLDLAPEDMDVLRKKINEVTDQIQRRNPFLALIDALRKYKQEESSANLKDLAKSLSASIDMIKGTFDQVVGS
-733 ASLFN
+733 L
-738 NLDELTASEIDKLIQ
+738 DKLGIKADEQTNEVLNSVSGMLGGASNLAMGIATGNPLQIIQ
-753 QIEAKFESLSVDFNP
+753 GSIDLIINGINLIGGAKGRQLDRTIKEHEANV
-768 VDLAAI
+768 
-774 RANLEKAKQ
+774 RRLEKAY
-783 VVIQDNPFKQMGEA
+783 QD
-797 IRQLMEESAR
+797 
-807 DSGKTAGEI
+807 
-816 KKDWISLA
+816 
-824 KATEGSFKFVQD
+824 
-836 AINSADFLKEAIGE
+836 
-850 VGATA
+850 
-855 IASLSTIASVS
+855 
-866 IAVAA
+866 
-871 AIKIAEKSSVIL
+871 
-883 LIIQA
+883 
-888 ALMVV
+888 
-893 QAVVNVIKSIV
+893 
-904 ASHDKQLE
+904 
-912 KSIKGHKK
+912 
-920 NVEELEEAYNELE
+920 LE
-933 RAVDKALGSARY
+933 RAVDKALGNARY
-945 DSQKKLIDN
+945 DSQKQLIDN
-954 LKQQQ
+954 LKKQRE
-959 KEYQAMARAEAEKKK
+959 EYEAMIRAESGKKK
-974 ADQDKIDEYTDAA
+974 ADEGKLDEYRDALKDSQ
-987 EENRRRIEDL
+987 RQIEDI
-997 VDSMREDILGMSV
+997 VNGIREEILGMSTE
-1010 ASAANEL
+1010 SAANEL
-1017 GNAII
+1017 GNALI

-1028 EDAAAAWGKK
+1028 ENAAEAWGKK

-1088 TAMGNELSGLG
+1088 AAMGNELSGLG

-1125 PLTGAIKG
+1125 PLTGALKG
-1133 MSEDTASLM
+1133 MSEDTASMM

-1148 IRINQIEG
+1148 IRVNQIESI
-1156 LSVMRNQLL
+1156 SVMRSQLM
-1165 ALHQISSNTSH
+1165 ALQQISSNTSH

-1198 SGL
+1198 TGL

>member
-44 VDNTF
+44 VDDTF

-125 TKLRNAREELIR
+125 TQLRNAREELIR

-179 FQGIISTVSGMAGA
+179 FQGIISTVSGIAGA

-371 DGTGGFVRAMLARAK
+371 DGTGGFARAMLARAK

-432 PEYVR
+432 KEYVR

-443 ELKKE
+443 EIEKE
-448 ADDVFKMILKFQKE
+448 ADDVFKMRLKFQKE
-462 EEEIIASLGL
+462 EEELIASLGL
-472 SNNNIIEGSIKA
+472 SNNNTIEGSIKA

-493 EQYEEAAP
+493 EKYEEAAP

-523 QRRTKSV
+523 QRRAKSV
-530 SSVSDDDPTKKA
+530 SGDDPTKKA
-542 MQEYEKSLKRQF
+542 MQEYEKSLKRQL
-554 DMAESVLE
+554 DLAEGVLD
-562 KFALIDEEKKKLE
+562 KFALIEEEKKKLE
-575 GDNSELGTAKMG
+575 GDKSELGTAKMG

-600 EKQTRQLLATYGTYL
+600 EKQTRQLLSTYATYL

-626 NEMTLLSKK
+626 NDMTLLRQK

-644 RTEIQETMTNRT
+644 QAAIQGAMTNRT

-670 YEQLVAQYRNYEQKK
+670 YEQLLAQYRSYEQKK

-693 QKRLKATKNNNEE
+693 QKRLKATENNNEE

-720 SLATDEL
+720 SLATENLMQSADWTALFSDLDKVTTAEL
-727 TGSEMW
+727 IKLRDRVEAQFATLDLAPEDMDVLRKKINEVTDQIQRRNPFLALIDALRKYKQEESSANLKDLAKSLSASIDMIKGTFDQVVGS
-733 ASLFN
+733 L
-738 NLDELTASEIDKLIQ
+738 DKLGIKADEQTNEVLNSVSGMLGGASNLAMGIATGNPLQIIQ
-753 QIEAKFESLSVDFNP
+753 GSIDLIINGINLIGGAKGRQLDRTIKEHEANV
-768 VDLAAI
+768 
-774 RANLEKAKQ
+774 RRLEKAY
-783 VVIQDNPFKQMGEA
+783 QD
-797 IRQLMEESAR
+797 
-807 DSGKTAGEI
+807 
-816 KKDWISLA
+816 
-824 KATEGSFKFVQD
+824 
-836 AINSADFLKEAIGE
+836 
-850 VGATA
+850 
-855 IASLSTIASVS
+855 
-866 IAVAA
+866 
-871 AIKIAEKSSVIL
+871 
-883 LIIQA
+883 
-888 ALMVV
+888 
-893 QAVVNVIKSIV
+893 
-904 ASHDKQLE
+904 
-912 KSIKGHKK
+912 
-920 NVEELEEAYNELE
+920 LE
-933 RAVDKALGSARY
+933 RAVDKALGNARY
-945 DSQKKLIDN
+945 DSQKQLIDN
-954 LKQQQ
+954 LKKQRE
-959 KEYQAMARAEAEKKK
+959 EYEAMIRAESGKKK
-974 ADQDKIDEYTDAA
+974 ADEGKLDEYRDALKDSQ
-987 EENRRRIEDL
+987 RQIEDI
-997 VDSMREDILGMSV
+997 VNGIREEILGMSTE
-1010 ASAANEL
+1010 SAANEL
-1017 GNAII
+1017 GNALI

-1028 EDAAAAWGKK
+1028 ENAAEAWGKK

-1088 TAMGNELSGLG
+1088 AAMGNELSGLG

-1125 PLTGAIKG
+1125 PLTGALKG
-1133 MSEDTASLM
+1133 MSEDTASMM

-1148 IRINQIEG
+1148 IRVNQIESI
-1156 LSVMRNQLL
+1156 SVMRSQLM
-1165 ALHQISSNTSH
+1165 ALQQISSNTSH

-1198 SGL
+1198 TGL

>member
-44 VDNTF
+44 VDDTF

-125 TKLRNAREELIR
+125 TQLRNAREELIR

-242 IVILTKVKEMLAVA
+242 LVILTKAKEFLAVA

-261 AAMGVST
+261 TAMGVST

-371 DGTGGFVRAMLARAK
+371 DGTGGFARAMLARAK

-443 ELKKE
+443 EIEKE
-448 ADDVFKMILKFQKE
+448 ADDVFKMRLKFQKE

-472 SNNNIIEGSIKA
+472 SNNNTIEGSIKA

-493 EQYEEAAP
+493 EKYEEAAP

-523 QRRTKSV
+523 QRRAKSV
-530 SSVSDDDPTKKA
+530 SGDDPTKKA
-542 MQEYEKSLKRQF
+542 MQEYEKSLKRQL
-554 DMAESVLE
+554 DLAEGVLD
-562 KFALIDEEKKKLE
+562 KFALIEEEKKKLE
-575 GDNSELGTAKMG
+575 GDKSELGTAKMG

-600 EKQTRQLLATYGTYL
+600 ERQTRQLLSTYATYL

-626 NEMTLLSKK
+626 NDMTLLRKK

-644 RTEIQETMTNRT
+644 QAEIQGAMANRT
-656 TKFNQDVAAAGDTE
+656 KKFNQDVAAAGDTE
-670 YEQLVAQYRNYEQKK
+670 YEQLLAQFRSYEQKK
-685 DAIIAEFD
+685 DAIIAEYD
-693 QKRLKATKNNNEE
+693 SKRQVAQENNNQE
-706 LVQRLNEAQARALS
+706 LIEKLNEAQARALS
-720 SLATDEL
+720 SLATENLMQSADWTALFSDLDKVTTAEL
-727 TGSEMW
+727 IKLRDRIEAQFATLDLAPEDMDVLRKKINEVTDQIQRRNPFLALIDALRKYKQEESSANLKDLAKSLSASIDMIKGTFDQVVGS
-733 ASLFN
+733 L
-738 NLDELTASEIDKLIQ
+738 DKLGIKADEQTNEVLNSVSGMLGGASNLAMGIATGNPLQIIQ
-753 QIEAKFESLSVDFNP
+753 GSIDLIINGITLIGGAKGRQLDRTIKEHEANV
-768 VDLAAI
+768 
-774 RANLEKAKQ
+774 RRLEKAY
-783 VVIQDNPFKQMGEA
+783 QD
-797 IRQLMEESAR
+797 
-807 DSGKTAGEI
+807 
-816 KKDWISLA
+816 
-824 KATEGSFKFVQD
+824 
-836 AINSADFLKEAIGE
+836 
-850 VGATA
+850 
-855 IASLSTIASVS
+855 
-866 IAVAA
+866 
-871 AIKIAEKSSVIL
+871 
-883 LIIQA
+883 
-888 ALMVV
+888 
-893 QAVVNVIKSIV
+893 
-904 ASHDKQLE
+904 
-912 KSIKGHKK
+912 
-920 NVEELEEAYNELE
+920 LE
-933 RAVDKALGSARY
+933 RAVDKALGNARY
-945 DSQKKLIDN
+945 DSQKQLIDN
-954 LKQQQ
+954 LKRQRE
-959 KEYQAMARAEAEKKK
+959 EYEAMIRAESGKKK
-974 ADQDKIDEYTDAA
+974 ADEGKLDEYRDALKDSQ
-987 EENRRRIEDL
+987 RQIEDI
-997 VDSMREDILGMSV
+997 VNGIREEILGMSTE
-1010 ASAANEL
+1010 SAANEL
-1017 GNAII
+1017 GNALI

-1028 EDAAAAWGKK
+1028 ENAAEAWGKK

-1125 PLTGAIKG
+1125 PLTGALKG

-1156 LSVMRNQLL
+1156 ISMMRSQLL
-1165 ALHQISSNTSH
+1165 TLQQISRNTSH

-1198 SGL
+1198 TGL

>member
-44 VDNTF
+44 VDDTF

-65 LEGELKKLNAEI
+65 LEGELKNLNAQI

-84 AQAELKSQAAEVAAE
+84 AQQELRQEAAKVTAELDG
-99 LEAERKALTML
+99 ERKALTML
-110 EAEVKKNEQAQISFR
+110 EAEVKQNEKAQVSFR
-125 TKLRNAREELIR
+125 TQLRNAREELIA

-145 SEAYRELQQEVGRL
+145 SEAYKKMQQEVGRL
-159 QDAMDDATQQ
+159 QDAYDDATQQ
-169 ARVMANDEKL
+169 ARVMANDEKV

-371 DGTGGFVRAMLARAK
+371 DGTGGFARAMLARAK

-432 PEYVR
+432 KEYVR

-443 ELKKE
+443 EIEKE
-448 ADDVFKMILKFQKE
+448 ADDVFKMRLKFQKE

-472 SNNNIIEGSIKA
+472 SNNNTIEVSIKA

-493 EQYEEAAP
+493 EKYEEAAP

-523 QRRTKSV
+523 QRRAKSV
-530 SSVSDDDPTKKA
+530 SGDDPTKKA
-542 MQEYEKSLKRQF
+542 MQEYEKSLKRQL
-554 DMAESVLE
+554 DLAEGVLD
-562 KFALIDEEKKKLE
+562 KFALIEEEKKKLE
-575 GDNSELGTAKMG
+575 GDKSELGTAKMG

-600 EKQTRQLLATYGTYL
+600 EKQTRQLLSTYATYL

-626 NEMTLLSKK
+626 NDMTLLRKK

-644 RTEIQETMTNRT
+644 QAEIQGAMANRT
-656 TKFNQDVAAAGDTE
+656 KKFNQDVAAAGDTE
-670 YEQLVAQYRNYEQKK
+670 YEQLLAQFRSYEQKK
-685 DAIIAEFD
+685 DAIIAEYD
-693 QKRLKATKNNNEE
+693 SKRQVAQENNNQE
-706 LVQRLNEAQARALS
+706 LIEKLNEAQARALS
-720 SLATDEL
+720 SLATENLMQSADWTALFSDLDKVTTAEL
-727 TGSEMW
+727 IKLRDRVEAQFATLDLAPEDMDVLRKKINEVTDQIQRRNPFLALIDALRKYKQEESSANLKDLAKSLSASIDMIKGTFDQVVGS
-733 ASLFN
+733 L
-738 NLDELTASEIDKLIQ
+738 DKLGIKADEQTNEVLNSVSGMLGGASNLAMGIATGNPLQIIQ
-753 QIEAKFESLSVDFNP
+753 GSIDLIINGINLIGGAKGRQLDRTTKEHEANV
-768 VDLAAI
+768 
-774 RANLEKAKQ
+774 RRLEKAY
-783 VVIQDNPFKQMGEA
+783 QD
-797 IRQLMEESAR
+797 
-807 DSGKTAGEI
+807 
-816 KKDWISLA
+816 
-824 KATEGSFKFVQD
+824 
-836 AINSADFLKEAIGE
+836 
-850 VGATA
+850 
-855 IASLSTIASVS
+855 
-866 IAVAA
+866 
-871 AIKIAEKSSVIL
+871 
-883 LIIQA
+883 
-888 ALMVV
+888 
-893 QAVVNVIKSIV
+893 
-904 ASHDKQLE
+904 
-912 KSIKGHKK
+912 
-920 NVEELEEAYNELE
+920 LE
-933 RAVDKALGSARY
+933 RAVDKALGNARY
-945 DSQKKLIDN
+945 DLQKQLIDN
-954 LKQQQ
+954 LKKQRE
-959 KEYQAMARAEAEKKK
+959 EYEAMIRAESGKKK
-974 ADQDKIDEYTDAA
+974 ADEGKLDEYRDAL
-987 EENRRRIEDL
+987 EDSQRQIEDI
-997 VDSMREDILGMSV
+997 VNGIREEILGMST

-1017 GNAII
+1017 GNALI

-1028 EDAAAAWGKK
+1028 ENAAEAWGKK

-1125 PLTGAIKG
+1125 TLTGALKG

-1156 LSVMRNQLL
+1156 ISMMRSQLL
-1165 ALHQISSNTSH
+1165 TLQQISSNTSH

-1198 SGL
+1198 TGL

>member
-44 VDNTF
+44 VDDTF

-125 TKLRNAREELIR
+125 TQLRNAREELIR

-351 VFDELGVAVNG
+351 AFDELGVAVNG

-371 DGTGGFVRAMLARAK
+371 DGTGGFARAMLARAK

-432 PEYVR
+432 KEYVR

-443 ELKKE
+443 EIEKE
-448 ADDVFKMILKFQKE
+448 ADDVFKMRLKFQKE
-462 EEEIIASLGL
+462 EEELIASLGL
-472 SNNNIIEGSIKA
+472 SNNNTIEGSIKA

-493 EQYEEAAP
+493 EKYEEAAP

-523 QRRTKSV
+523 QRRAKSV
-530 SSVSDDDPTKKA
+530 SGDDPTKKA
-542 MQEYEKSLKRQF
+542 MQEYEKSLKRQL
-554 DMAESVLE
+554 DLAEGVLD
-562 KFALIDEEKKKLE
+562 KFALIEEEKKKLE
-575 GDNSELGTAKMG
+575 GDKSELGTAKMG

-600 EKQTRQLLATYGTYL
+600 EKQTRQLLSTYATYL

-626 NEMTLLSKK
+626 NDMTLLRQK

-644 RTEIQETMTNRT
+644 QAEIQGAMANRT
-656 TKFNQDVAAAGDTE
+656 KKFNQDVAAAGDTE
-670 YEQLVAQYRNYEQKK
+670 YEQLLAQFRSYEQKK
-685 DAIIAEFD
+685 DAIIAEYD
-693 QKRLKATKNNNEE
+693 SKRQVAQENNNQE
-706 LVQRLNEAQARALS
+706 LIEKLNEAQARALS
-720 SLATDEL
+720 SLATENLMQSADWTALFSDLDKVTTAEL
-727 TGSEMW
+727 IKLRDRVEAQFATLDLAPEDMDVLRKKINEVTDQIQRRNPFLALIDALRKYKQEESSANLKDLAKSLSASIDMIKGTFDQVVGS
-733 ASLFN
+733 L
-738 NLDELTASEIDKLIQ
+738 DKLGIKADEQTNEVLNSVSGMLGGASNLAMGIATGNPLQIIQ
-753 QIEAKFESLSVDFNP
+753 GSIDLIINGINLIGGAKGRQLDRTIKEHEANV
-768 VDLAAI
+768 
-774 RANLEKAKQ
+774 RRLEKAY
-783 VVIQDNPFKQMGEA
+783 QD
-797 IRQLMEESAR
+797 
-807 DSGKTAGEI
+807 
-816 KKDWISLA
+816 
-824 KATEGSFKFVQD
+824 
-836 AINSADFLKEAIGE
+836 
-850 VGATA
+850 
-855 IASLSTIASVS
+855 
-866 IAVAA
+866 
-871 AIKIAEKSSVIL
+871 
-883 LIIQA
+883 
-888 ALMVV
+888 
-893 QAVVNVIKSIV
+893 
-904 ASHDKQLE
+904 
-912 KSIKGHKK
+912 
-920 NVEELEEAYNELE
+920 LE
-933 RAVDKALGSARY
+933 RAVDKALGNARY
-945 DSQKKLIDN
+945 DSQKQLIDN
-954 LKQQQ
+954 LKRQRE
-959 KEYQAMARAEAEKKK
+959 EYEAMIRAESGKKK
-974 ADQDKIDEYTDAA
+974 ADEGKLDEYRDALKDSQ
-987 EENRRRIEDL
+987 RQIEDI
-997 VDSMREDILGMSV
+997 VNGIREEILGMS
-1010 ASAANEL
+1010 AESAANEL
-1017 GNAII
+1017 GNALI

-1028 EDAAAAWGKK
+1028 ENAAEAWGKK

-1125 PLTGAIKG
+1125 PLTGALKG

-1156 LSVMRNQLL
+1156 ISMMRSQLL
-1165 ALHQISSNTSH
+1165 TLQQISSNTSH

>member
-44 VDNTF
+44 VDDTF

-84 AQAELKSQAAEVAAE
+84 AQNELRQEAAKVTAELD
-99 LEAERKALTML
+99 AERKALTML

-125 TKLRNAREELIR
+125 TQLRNAREELIR
-137 MEQAGLRG
+137 MEQAGLRDT
-145 SEAYRELQQEVGRL
+145 EAFRKLREEVGRL
-159 QDAMDDATQQ
+159 QDAYDDATQQ
-169 ARVMANDEKL
+169 ARVMANDEKV

-261 AAMGVST
+261 TAMGVST

-293 NKLVSRQAEARKKQ
+293 NKLVSRQAEAKKKQ
-307 EEFNKAVVEAAY
+307 QEFNKAVVEAAY
-319 KPLAAVK
+319 KPVAAVNQLAA
-326 SLSAEWQALGDSM
+326 EWNALGDSI
-339 EAKERFIRDNKK
+339 EAKEKFIRSNQKL
-351 VFDELGVAVNG
+351 FDELGVSING
-362 VADAEKLLV
+362 VNEAEKL
-371 DGTGGFVRAMLARAK
+371 FVERKDEFIQSLLFRAK
-386 AVAAKESF
+386 AMAAKDIYAE
-394 ELKAKEIAEIDLA
+394 KAKEITKIDLD
-407 LETTPEKIKKSVLV
+407 LEKTPERVTKSVLSG
-421 IDTWEYDEVDN
+421 DTFFEEEVVNKKYTKLQEQKKKLEAEAEDILN
-432 PEYVR
+432 MS
-437 LKEKKK
+437 LKFSEEEKK
-443 ELKKE
+443 
-448 ADDVFKMILKFQKE
+448 ILD
-462 EEEIIASLGL
+462 SLGQ
-472 SNNNIIEGSIKA
+472 NAQENIEGSIKA
-484 VSELLNQLN
+484 VKEFLNQLN
-493 EQYEEAAP
+493 EKYEKATP
-501 GEMKDSLL
+501 GKDKNALL
-509 AQIKEQE
+509 KQIEEQE
-516 ALLEKLD
+516 KLLEKLD
-523 QRRTKSV
+523 QRRA
-530 SSVSDDDPTKKA
+530 KKA
-542 MQEYEKSLKRQF
+542 PEDDTAKKALQEYEKSLKRQL
-554 DMAESVLE
+554 DLAESVFE
-562 KFALIDEEKKKLE
+562 KFALIEQEKKKLE
-575 GDNSELGTAKMG
+575 GDKSELGAEKMG
-587 LLDELNQNTADEA
+587 LLDELNQGTADEA
-600 EKQTRQLLATYGTYL
+600 EKQTRQLLSTYATYL

-626 NEMTLLSKK
+626 NDMTLLRQK
-635 LEKATDPEE
+635 LEQATDPEE
-644 RTEIQETMTNRT
+644 QAAIQGAMTNRT

-670 YEQLVAQYRNYEQKK
+670 YEQLLAQYRSYEQKK

-693 QKRLKATKNNNEE
+693 QKRLKATENNNEE

-720 SLATDEL
+720 SLATENLMQSADWTALFSDLDKVTTTEL
-727 TGSEMW
+727 IKLRDRIEAQFATLDLAPEDMDVLRKKINEVTDQIQRRNPFLALIDALRKYKQEESSANLKDLAKSLSASIDMIKGTFDQVVGS
-733 ASLFN
+733 L
-738 NLDELTASEIDKLIQ
+738 DKLGIKADEQTQEVLDSISGMLGGASNLAMGIATGNPLQIIQ
-753 QIEAKFESLSVDFNP
+753 GSIDLIINGINLIGGAKGRQLDRTIKEHEANV
-768 VDLAAI
+768 
-774 RANLEKAKQ
+774 RRLEKAY
-783 VVIQDNPFKQMGEA
+783 QD
-797 IRQLMEESAR
+797 
-807 DSGKTAGEI
+807 
-816 KKDWISLA
+816 
-824 KATEGSFKFVQD
+824 
-836 AINSADFLKEAIGE
+836 
-850 VGATA
+850 
-855 IASLSTIASVS
+855 
-866 IAVAA
+866 
-871 AIKIAEKSSVIL
+871 
-883 LIIQA
+883 
-888 ALMVV
+888 
-893 QAVVNVIKSIV
+893 
-904 ASHDKQLE
+904 
-912 KSIKGHKK
+912 
-920 NVEELEEAYNELE
+920 LE
-933 RAVDKALGSARY
+933 RAVDKALGNARY
-945 DSQKKLIDN
+945 DSQKQLIDN
-954 LKQQQ
+954 LKKQRE
-959 KEYQAMARAEAEKKK
+959 EYEAMIRAESGKKK
-974 ADQDKIDEYTDAA
+974 SDEGKLDEYRDAL
-987 EENRRRIEDL
+987 EDSQRQIEDI
-997 VDSMREDILGMSV
+997 VNGIREEILGMSTE
-1010 ASAANEL
+1010 SAANEL
-1017 GNAII
+1017 GNALI

-1028 EDAAAAWGKK
+1028 ENAAEAWGKK

-1088 TAMGNELSGLG
+1088 AAMGNELSGLG

-1125 PLTGAIKG
+1125 PLTGALKG

-1156 LSVMRNQLL
+1156 ISVMRSQLL
-1165 ALHQISSNTSH
+1165 ALQQISSNTSH
-1176 NVNLPEILSVL
+1176 NVNLPAILSVL

>member
-38 VKGGQK
+38 VKGGKK
-44 VDNTF
+44 VDDTF

-125 TKLRNAREELIR
+125 TQLRNAREELIR

-242 IVILTKVKEMLAVA
+242 LVILTKAKEFLAVA

-261 AAMGVST
+261 TAMGVST

-371 DGTGGFVRAMLARAK
+371 DGTGDFARAMLARAK

-432 PEYVR
+432 KEYVR

-443 ELKKE
+443 KLEKE
-448 ADDVFKMILKFQKE
+448 ADDVFKMRLKFQKE
-462 EEEIIASLGL
+462 EEELIASLGL
-472 SNNNIIEGSIKA
+472 SNNNTIEGSIKA
-484 VSELLNQLN
+484 VRELLNQLN
-493 EQYEEAAP
+493 AQYEEAAP

-523 QRRTKSV
+523 QRRAKSI
-530 SSVSDDDPTKKA
+530 SGDDPTKKA

-554 DMAESVLE
+554 DMAESVQD
-562 KFALIDEEKKKLE
+562 KFALIEEEKKKLE
-575 GDNSELGTAKMG
+575 GDKSELGTAKMG

-600 EKQTRQLLATYGTYL
+600 EKQTRQLLSTYATYL

-626 NEMTLLSKK
+626 NDMTLLRKK

-644 RTEIQETMTNRT
+644 QAEIQGAMANRT
-656 TKFNQDVAAAGDTE
+656 KKFNQDVAAAGDTE
-670 YEQLVAQYRNYEQKK
+670 YEQLLAQFRSYEQKK
-685 DAIIAEFD
+685 DAIIAEYD
-693 QKRLKATKNNNEE
+693 SKRQVAQENNNQE
-706 LVQRLNEAQARALS
+706 LIEKLNEAQARALS
-720 SLATDEL
+720 SLATENLMQSADWTALFSDLDKVTTAEL
-727 TGSEMW
+727 IKLRDRIEAQFATLDLAPEDMDVLRKKINEVTDQIQRRNPFLALIDALRKYKQEESSANLKDLAKSLSASIDMIKGTFDQVVGS
-733 ASLFN
+733 L
-738 NLDELTASEIDKLIQ
+738 DKLGIKADEQTNEVLNSVSGMLGGASNLAMGIATGNPLQIIQ
-753 QIEAKFESLSVDFNP
+753 GSIDLIINGINLIGGAKGRQLDRTIKEHEANV
-768 VDLAAI
+768 
-774 RANLEKAKQ
+774 RRLEKAY
-783 VVIQDNPFKQMGEA
+783 QD
-797 IRQLMEESAR
+797 
-807 DSGKTAGEI
+807 
-816 KKDWISLA
+816 
-824 KATEGSFKFVQD
+824 
-836 AINSADFLKEAIGE
+836 
-850 VGATA
+850 
-855 IASLSTIASVS
+855 
-866 IAVAA
+866 
-871 AIKIAEKSSVIL
+871 
-883 LIIQA
+883 
-888 ALMVV
+888 
-893 QAVVNVIKSIV
+893 
-904 ASHDKQLE
+904 
-912 KSIKGHKK
+912 
-920 NVEELEEAYNELE
+920 LE
-933 RAVDKALGSARY
+933 RAVDKALGNARY
-945 DSQKKLIDN
+945 DSQKQLINN
-954 LKQQQ
+954 LKKQRE
-959 KEYQAMARAEAEKKK
+959 EYEAMIRAESGKKK
-974 ADQDKIDEYTDAA
+974 ADEGKLDEYRDALKDSQ
-987 EENRRRIEDL
+987 RQIEDI
-997 VDSMREDILGMSV
+997 VNGIREEILGMSTE
-1010 ASAANEL
+1010 SAANEL
-1017 GNAII
+1017 GNALI

-1028 EDAAAAWGKK
+1028 ENAAEAWGKK

-1088 TAMGNELSGLG
+1088 IAMGNELSGLG

-1125 PLTGAIKG
+1125 PLTGALKG

-1156 LSVMRNQLL
+1156 ISVMRSQLL
-1165 ALHQISSNTSH
+1165 ALQQISSNTSH

>member
-44 VDNTF
+44 VDDTF

-65 LEGELKKLNAEI
+65 LEGELKNLNAQI

-84 AQAELKSQAAEVAAE
+84 AQQELRQEAAKVTAELDG
-99 LEAERKALTML
+99 ERKALTML
-110 EAEVKKNEQAQISFR
+110 EAEVKQNEKAQVSFR
-125 TKLRNAREELIR
+125 TQLRNAREELIA

-145 SEAYRELQQEVGRL
+145 SEAYKKMQQEVGRL
-159 QDAMDDATQQ
+159 QDAYDDATQQ
-169 ARVMANDEKL
+169 ARVMANDEKV

-371 DGTGGFVRAMLARAK
+371 DGTGGFARAMLARAK

-432 PEYVR
+432 KEYVR

-443 ELKKE
+443 EIEKE
-448 ADDVFKMILKFQKE
+448 ADDVFKMRLKFQKE

-472 SNNNIIEGSIKA
+472 SNNNTIEVSIKA

-493 EQYEEAAP
+493 EKYEEAAP

-523 QRRTKSV
+523 QRRAKSV
-530 SSVSDDDPTKKA
+530 SGDDPTKKA
-542 MQEYEKSLKRQF
+542 MQEYEKSLKRQL
-554 DMAESVLE
+554 DLAEGVLD
-562 KFALIDEEKKKLE
+562 KFALIEEEKKKLE
-575 GDNSELGTAKMG
+575 GDKSELGTAKMG

-600 EKQTRQLLATYGTYL
+600 EKQTRQLLSTYATYL

-626 NEMTLLSKK
+626 NDMTLLRKK

-644 RTEIQETMTNRT
+644 QAEIQGAMANRT
-656 TKFNQDVAAAGDTE
+656 KKFNQDVAAAGDTE
-670 YEQLVAQYRNYEQKK
+670 YEQLLAQFRSYEQKK
-685 DAIIAEFD
+685 DAIIAEYD
-693 QKRLKATKNNNEE
+693 SKRQVAQENNNQE
-706 LVQRLNEAQARALS
+706 LIEKLNEAQARALS
-720 SLATDEL
+720 SLATENLMQSADWTALFSDLDKVTTAEL
-727 TGSEMW
+727 IKLRDRVEAQFATLDLAPEDMDVLRKKINEVTDQIQRRNPFLALIDALRKYKQEESSANLKDLAKSLSASIDMIKGTFDQVVGS
-733 ASLFN
+733 L
-738 NLDELTASEIDKLIQ
+738 DKLGIKADEQTNEVLNSVSGMLGGASNLAMGIATGNPLQIIQ
-753 QIEAKFESLSVDFNP
+753 GSIDLIINGINLIGGAKGRQLDRTTKEHEANV
-768 VDLAAI
+768 
-774 RANLEKAKQ
+774 RRLEKAY
-783 VVIQDNPFKQMGEA
+783 QD
-797 IRQLMEESAR
+797 
-807 DSGKTAGEI
+807 
-816 KKDWISLA
+816 
-824 KATEGSFKFVQD
+824 
-836 AINSADFLKEAIGE
+836 
-850 VGATA
+850 
-855 IASLSTIASVS
+855 
-866 IAVAA
+866 
-871 AIKIAEKSSVIL
+871 
-883 LIIQA
+883 
-888 ALMVV
+888 
-893 QAVVNVIKSIV
+893 
-904 ASHDKQLE
+904 
-912 KSIKGHKK
+912 
-920 NVEELEEAYNELE
+920 LE
-933 RAVDKALGSARY
+933 RAVDKALGNARY
-945 DSQKKLIDN
+945 DLQKQLIDN
-954 LKQQQ
+954 LKKQRE
-959 KEYQAMARAEAEKKK
+959 EYEAMIRAESGKKK
-974 ADQDKIDEYTDAA
+974 ADEGKLDEYRDAL
-987 EENRRRIEDL
+987 EDSQRQIEDI
-997 VDSMREDILGMSV
+997 VNGIREEILGMST

-1017 GNAII
+1017 GNALI

-1028 EDAAAAWGKK
+1028 ENAAEAWGKK

-1125 PLTGAIKG
+1125 PLTGALKG

-1156 LSVMRNQLL
+1156 ISMMRSQLL
-1165 ALHQISSNTSH
+1165 TLQQISSNTSH

-1198 SGL
+1198 TGL

>member
-38 VKGGQK
+38 VKGGKK
-44 VDNTF
+44 VDDTF

-65 LEGELKKLNAEI
+65 LEGELKNLNAQI

-84 AQAELKSQAAEVAAE
+84 AQQELRQEAAKVTAELDG
-99 LEAERKALTML
+99 ERKALTML
-110 EAEVKKNEQAQISFR
+110 EAEVKQNEKAQVSFR
-125 TKLRNAREELIR
+125 TQLRNAREELIA

-145 SEAYRELQQEVGRL
+145 SEAYKKMQQEVGRL
-159 QDAMDDATQQ
+159 QDAYDDATQQ
-169 ARVMANDEKL
+169 ARVMANDEKV

-242 IVILTKVKEMLAVA
+242 LVILTKAKEFLAVA

-261 AAMGVST
+261 TAMGVST

-371 DGTGGFVRAMLARAK
+371 DGTGGFARAMLARAK

-432 PEYVR
+432 KEYVR

-443 ELKKE
+443 EIEKE
-448 ADDVFKMILKFQKE
+448 ADDVFKMRLKFQKE

-472 SNNNIIEGSIKA
+472 SNNNTIKGSIKA

-493 EQYEEAAP
+493 EKYEEAAP

-523 QRRTKSV
+523 QRRAKSV
-530 SSVSDDDPTKKA
+530 SGDDPTKKA
-542 MQEYEKSLKRQF
+542 MQEYEKSLKRQL
-554 DMAESVLE
+554 DLAEGVLD
-562 KFALIDEEKKKLE
+562 KFALIEEEKKKLE
-575 GDNSELGTAKMG
+575 GDKSELGTAKMG

-600 EKQTRQLLATYGTYL
+600 EKQTRQLLSTYATYL

-626 NEMTLLSKK
+626 NDMTLLRKK

-644 RTEIQETMTNRT
+644 QAEIQGAMANRT
-656 TKFNQDVAAAGDTE
+656 KKFNQDVAAAGDTE
-670 YEQLVAQYRNYEQKK
+670 YEQLLAQFRSYEQKK
-685 DAIIAEFD
+685 DAIIAEYD
-693 QKRLKATKNNNEE
+693 SKRQVAQENNNQE
-706 LVQRLNEAQARALS
+706 LIEKLNEAQARALS
-720 SLATDEL
+720 SLATENLMQSADWTALFSDLDKVTTAEL
-727 TGSEMW
+727 IKLRDRVEAQFATLDLAPEDMDVLRKKINEVTDQIQRRNPFLALIDALRKYKQEESSANLKDLAKSLSASIDMIKGTFDQVVGS
-733 ASLFN
+733 L
-738 NLDELTASEIDKLIQ
+738 DKLGIKADEQTNEVLNSVSGMLGGASNLAMGIATGNPLQIIQ
-753 QIEAKFESLSVDFNP
+753 GSIDLIINGINLIGGAKGRQLDRTIKEHEANV
-768 VDLAAI
+768 
-774 RANLEKAKQ
+774 RRLEKAY
-783 VVIQDNPFKQMGEA
+783 QD
-797 IRQLMEESAR
+797 
-807 DSGKTAGEI
+807 
-816 KKDWISLA
+816 
-824 KATEGSFKFVQD
+824 
-836 AINSADFLKEAIGE
+836 
-850 VGATA
+850 
-855 IASLSTIASVS
+855 
-866 IAVAA
+866 
-871 AIKIAEKSSVIL
+871 
-883 LIIQA
+883 
-888 ALMVV
+888 
-893 QAVVNVIKSIV
+893 
-904 ASHDKQLE
+904 
-912 KSIKGHKK
+912 
-920 NVEELEEAYNELE
+920 LE
-933 RAVDKALGSARY
+933 RAVDKALGNARY
-945 DSQKKLIDN
+945 DSQKQLIDN
-954 LKQQQ
+954 LKKQRE
-959 KEYQAMARAEAEKKK
+959 EYEAMIRAESGKKK
-974 ADQDKIDEYTDAA
+974 ADEGKLDEYRDAL
-987 EENRRRIEDL
+987 EDSQRQIEDI
-997 VDSMREDILGMSV
+997 VNGIREEILGMSTE
-1010 ASAANEL
+1010 SAANEL
-1017 GNAII
+1017 GNALI

-1028 EDAAAAWGKK
+1028 ENAAEAWGKK

-1088 TAMGNELSGLG
+1088 AAMGNELSGLG

-1113 KKYFTGGDDPAS
+1113 KKYFTGANDTS
-1125 PLTGAIKG
+1125 PLTGALKG

>member
-38 VKGGQK
+38 VKGGKK
-44 VDNTF
+44 VDDTF

-65 LEGELKKLNAEI
+65 LEGELKNLNAQI

-84 AQAELKSQAAEVAAE
+84 AQQELRQEAAKVTAELDG
-99 LEAERKALTML
+99 ERKALTML
-110 EAEVKKNEQAQISFR
+110 EAEVKQNEKAQVSFR
-125 TKLRNAREELIR
+125 TQLRNAREELIA

-145 SEAYRELQQEVGRL
+145 SEAYKKMQQEVGRL
-159 QDAMDDATQQ
+159 QDAYDDATQQ
-169 ARVMANDEKL
+169 ARVMANDEKV

-242 IVILTKVKEMLAVA
+242 LVILTKAKEFLAVA

-261 AAMGVST
+261 TAMGVST

-351 VFDELGVAVNG
+351 AFDELGVAVNG

-371 DGTGGFVRAMLARAK
+371 DGTGGFARAMLARAK

-432 PEYVR
+432 KEYVR

-443 ELKKE
+443 ELEKE
-448 ADDVFKMILKFQKE
+448 ADDVFKMRLKFQKE

-472 SNNNIIEGSIKA
+472 SNNNTIEGSIKA

-493 EQYEEAAP
+493 EKYEEAAP

-523 QRRTKSV
+523 QRRAKSV
-530 SSVSDDDPTKKA
+530 SGDDPTKKA
-542 MQEYEKSLKRQF
+542 MQEYEKSLKRQL
-554 DMAESVLE
+554 DLAEGVLD
-562 KFALIDEEKKKLE
+562 KFALIEEEKKKLE
-575 GDNSELGTAKMG
+575 GDKSELGTAKMG

-600 EKQTRQLLATYGTYL
+600 EKQTRQLLSTYATYL

-626 NEMTLLSKK
+626 NDMTLLRKK

-644 RTEIQETMTNRT
+644 QAEIQGAMANRT
-656 TKFNQDVAAAGDTE
+656 KKFNQDVAAAGDTE
-670 YEQLVAQYRNYEQKK
+670 YEQLLAQFRSYEQKK
-685 DAIIAEFD
+685 DAIIAEYD
-693 QKRLKATKNNNEE
+693 SKRQVAQENNNQE
-706 LVQRLNEAQARALS
+706 LIEKLNEAQARALS
-720 SLATDEL
+720 SLATENLMQSADWTALFSDLDKVTTAEL
-727 TGSEMW
+727 IKLRDRVEAQFATLDLAPEDMDVLRKKINEVTDQIQRRNPFLALIDALRKYKQEESSANLKDLAKSLSASIDMIKGTFDQVVGS
-733 ASLFN
+733 L
-738 NLDELTASEIDKLIQ
+738 DKLGIKADEQTQEVLDSVSGMLGGASNLAMGIATGNPLQIIQ
-753 QIEAKFESLSVDFNP
+753 GSIDLIINGINLIGGAKGRQLDRTIKEHEANV
-768 VDLAAI
+768 
-774 RANLEKAKQ
+774 RRLEKAY
-783 VVIQDNPFKQMGEA
+783 QD
-797 IRQLMEESAR
+797 
-807 DSGKTAGEI
+807 
-816 KKDWISLA
+816 
-824 KATEGSFKFVQD
+824 
-836 AINSADFLKEAIGE
+836 
-850 VGATA
+850 
-855 IASLSTIASVS
+855 
-866 IAVAA
+866 
-871 AIKIAEKSSVIL
+871 
-883 LIIQA
+883 
-888 ALMVV
+888 
-893 QAVVNVIKSIV
+893 
-904 ASHDKQLE
+904 
-912 KSIKGHKK
+912 
-920 NVEELEEAYNELE
+920 LE
-933 RAVDKALGSARY
+933 RAVDKALGNARY
-945 DSQKKLIDN
+945 DSQKQLIYN
-954 LKQQQ
+954 LKKQRE
-959 KEYQAMARAEAEKKK
+959 EYEAMIRAESSKKK
-974 ADQDKIDEYTDAA
+974 ADEGKLDEYRDALKDSQ
-987 EENRRRIEDL
+987 RQIEDI
-997 VDSMREDILGMSV
+997 VNGIREEILGMST

-1017 GNAII
+1017 GNALI

-1028 EDAAAAWGKK
+1028 ENAAEAWGKK

-1088 TAMGNELSGLG
+1088 AAMGNELSGLG

-1113 KKYFTGGDDPAS
+1113 KKYFTGGEAGSS
-1125 PLTGAIKG
+1125 PLTGALKG

-1156 LSVMRNQLL
+1156 ISVMRSQLL
-1165 ALHQISSNTSH
+1165 ALQQITSNTSH

-1198 SGL
+1198 TGL

>member
-44 VDNTF
+44 VDDTF

-84 AQAELKSQAAEVAAE
+84 AQQELRQEAAKVTAELDG
-99 LEAERKALTML
+99 ERKALTML
-110 EAEVKKNEQAQISFR
+110 EAEVKQNEKAQVSFR
-125 TKLRNAREELIR
+125 TQLRNAREELIA

-145 SEAYRELQQEVGRL
+145 SEAYKKMQQEVGRL
-159 QDAMDDATQQ
+159 QDAYDDATQQ
-169 ARVMANDEKL
+169 ARVMANDEKV

-371 DGTGGFVRAMLARAK
+371 DGTGGFARAMLARAK

-432 PEYVR
+432 KEYVR

-443 ELKKE
+443 EIEKE
-448 ADDVFKMILKFQKE
+448 ADDVFKMRLKFQKE

-472 SNNNIIEGSIKA
+472 SNNNTIEVSIKA

-493 EQYEEAAP
+493 EKYEEAAP

-523 QRRTKSV
+523 QRRAKSV
-530 SSVSDDDPTKKA
+530 SGDDPTKKA
-542 MQEYEKSLKRQF
+542 MQEYEKSLKRQL
-554 DMAESVLE
+554 DLAEGVLD
-562 KFALIDEEKKKLE
+562 KFALIEEEKKKLE
-575 GDNSELGTAKMG
+575 GDKSELGTAKMG

-600 EKQTRQLLATYGTYL
+600 EKQTRQLLSTYATYL

-626 NEMTLLSKK
+626 NDMTLLRKK

-644 RTEIQETMTNRT
+644 QAEIQGAMANRT
-656 TKFNQDVAAAGDTE
+656 KKFNQDVAAAGDTE
-670 YEQLVAQYRNYEQKK
+670 YEQLLAQFRSYEQKK
-685 DAIIAEFD
+685 DAIIAEYD
-693 QKRLKATKNNNEE
+693 SKRQVAQENNNQE
-706 LVQRLNEAQARALS
+706 LIEKLNEAQARALS
-720 SLATDEL
+720 SLATENLMQSADWTALFSDLDKVTTAEL
-727 TGSEMW
+727 IKLRDRVEAQFATLDLAPEDMDVLRKKINEVTDQIQRRNPFLALIDALRKYKQEESSANLKDLAKSLSASIDMIKGTFDQVVGS
-733 ASLFN
+733 L
-738 NLDELTASEIDKLIQ
+738 DKLGIKADEQTNEVLNSVSGMLGGASNLAMGIATGNPLNPLQIIQ
-753 QIEAKFESLSVDFNP
+753 GSIDLIINGINLIGGAKGRQLDRTTKEHEANV
-768 VDLAAI
+768 
-774 RANLEKAKQ
+774 RRLEKAY
-783 VVIQDNPFKQMGEA
+783 QD
-797 IRQLMEESAR
+797 
-807 DSGKTAGEI
+807 
-816 KKDWISLA
+816 
-824 KATEGSFKFVQD
+824 
-836 AINSADFLKEAIGE
+836 
-850 VGATA
+850 
-855 IASLSTIASVS
+855 
-866 IAVAA
+866 
-871 AIKIAEKSSVIL
+871 
-883 LIIQA
+883 
-888 ALMVV
+888 
-893 QAVVNVIKSIV
+893 
-904 ASHDKQLE
+904 
-912 KSIKGHKK
+912 
-920 NVEELEEAYNELE
+920 LE
-933 RAVDKALGSARY
+933 RAVDKALGNARY
-945 DSQKKLIDN
+945 DLQKQLIDN
-954 LKQQQ
+954 LKKQRE
-959 KEYQAMARAEAEKKK
+959 EYEAMIRAESGKKK
-974 ADQDKIDEYTDAA
+974 ADEGKLDEYRDAL
-987 EENRRRIEDL
+987 EDSQRQIEDI
-997 VDSMREDILGMSV
+997 VNGIREEILGMST

-1017 GNAII
+1017 GNALI

-1028 EDAAAAWGKK
+1028 ENAAEAWGKK

-1125 PLTGAIKG
+1125 PLTGALKG

-1156 LSVMRNQLL
+1156 ISMMRSQLL
-1165 ALHQISSNTSH
+1165 TLQQISSNTSH

-1198 SGL
+1198 TGL

>member
-38 VKGGQK
+38 VKGGKK
-44 VDNTF
+44 VDDTF

-65 LEGELKKLNAEI
+65 LEGELKNLNAQI

-84 AQAELKSQAAEVAAE
+84 AQQELRQEAAKVTAELDG
-99 LEAERKALTML
+99 ERKALTML
-110 EAEVKKNEQAQISFR
+110 EAEVKQNEKAQVSFR
-125 TKLRNAREELIR
+125 TQLRNAREELIA

-145 SEAYRELQQEVGRL
+145 SEAYKKMQQEVGRL
-159 QDAMDDATQQ
+159 QDAYDDATQQ
-169 ARVMANDEKL
+169 ARVMANDEKV

-242 IVILTKVKEMLAVA
+242 LVILTKAKEFLAVA

-261 AAMGVST
+261 TAMGVST

-339 EAKERFIRDNKK
+339 EAKERFIRDKK
-351 VFDELGVAVNG
+351 KAFDELGVAVNG

-371 DGTGGFVRAMLARAK
+371 DGTGGFARAMLARAK

-432 PEYVR
+432 KEYVR

-443 ELKKE
+443 EIEKE
-448 ADDVFKMILKFQKE
+448 ADDVFKMRLKFQKE

-472 SNNNIIEGSIKA
+472 SNNNTIEGSIKA

-493 EQYEEAAP
+493 EKYEEAAP

-523 QRRTKSV
+523 QRRAKSV
-530 SSVSDDDPTKKA
+530 SGDDPTKKA
-542 MQEYEKSLKRQF
+542 MQEYEKSLKRQL
-554 DMAESVLE
+554 DLAEGVLD
-562 KFALIDEEKKKLE
+562 KFALIEEEKKKLE
-575 GDNSELGTAKMG
+575 GDKSELGTAKMG

-600 EKQTRQLLATYGTYL
+600 EKQTRQLLSTYATYL

-626 NEMTLLSKK
+626 NDMTLLRKK

-644 RTEIQETMTNRT
+644 QAEIQGAMANRT
-656 TKFNQDVAAAGDTE
+656 KKFNQDVAAAGDTE
-670 YEQLVAQYRNYEQKK
+670 YEQLLAQFRSYEQKK
-685 DAIIAEFD
+685 DAIIAEYD
-693 QKRLKATKNNNEE
+693 SKRQVAQENNNQE
-706 LVQRLNEAQARALS
+706 LIEKLNEAQARALS
-720 SLATDEL
+720 SLATENLMQSADWTALFSDLDKVTTAEL
-727 TGSEMW
+727 IKLRDRVEAQFATLDLAPEDMDVLRKKINEVTDQIQRRNPFLALIDALRKYKQEESSANLKDLAKSLSASIDMIKGTFDQVVGS
-733 ASLFN
+733 L
-738 NLDELTASEIDKLIQ
+738 DKLGIKADEQTNEVLNSVSGMLGGASNLAMGIATGNPLQIIQ
-753 QIEAKFESLSVDFNP
+753 GSIDLIINGINLIGGAKGRQLDRTIKEHEANV
-768 VDLAAI
+768 
-774 RANLEKAKQ
+774 RRLEKAY
-783 VVIQDNPFKQMGEA
+783 QD
-797 IRQLMEESAR
+797 
-807 DSGKTAGEI
+807 
-816 KKDWISLA
+816 
-824 KATEGSFKFVQD
+824 
-836 AINSADFLKEAIGE
+836 
-850 VGATA
+850 
-855 IASLSTIASVS
+855 
-866 IAVAA
+866 
-871 AIKIAEKSSVIL
+871 
-883 LIIQA
+883 
-888 ALMVV
+888 
-893 QAVVNVIKSIV
+893 
-904 ASHDKQLE
+904 
-912 KSIKGHKK
+912 
-920 NVEELEEAYNELE
+920 LE
-933 RAVDKALGSARY
+933 RAVDKALGNARY
-945 DSQKKLIDN
+945 DSQKQLIDN
-954 LKQQQ
+954 LKKQRE
-959 KEYQAMARAEAEKKK
+959 EYEAMIRAESGKKK
-974 ADQDKIDEYTDAA
+974 ADEGKLDEYRDAL
-987 EENRRRIEDL
+987 EDSQRQIEDI
-997 VDSMREDILGMSV
+997 VNGIREEILGMSTE
-1010 ASAANEL
+1010 SAANEL
-1017 GNAII
+1017 GNALI

-1028 EDAAAAWGKK
+1028 ENAAEAWGKK

-1088 TAMGNELSGLG
+1088 AAMGNELSGLG

-1125 PLTGAIKG
+1125 PLTGALKG
-1133 MSEDTASLM
+1133 MSEDTASMM

-1148 IRINQIEG
+1148 IRVNQIESI
-1156 LSVMRNQLL
+1156 SVMRSQLL
-1165 ALHQISSNTSH
+1165 ALQQISSNTSH
-1176 NVNLPEILSVL
+1176 NVNLPAILSVL

>member
-44 VDNTF
+44 VDDTF

-125 TKLRNAREELIR
+125 TQLRNAREELIR

-179 FQGIISTVSGMAGA
+179 FQGIISTVSGIAGA

-242 IVILTKVKEMLAVA
+242 LVILTKAKEFLAVA

-261 AAMGVST
+261 TAMGVST

-371 DGTGGFVRAMLARAK
+371 DGTGGFARAMLARAK

-432 PEYVR
+432 KEYVR

-443 ELKKE
+443 EIEKE
-448 ADDVFKMILKFQKE
+448 ADDVFKMRLKFQKE
-462 EEEIIASLGL
+462 EEELIASLGL
-472 SNNNIIEGSIKA
+472 SNNNTIEGSIKA

-493 EQYEEAAP
+493 EKYEEAAP

-523 QRRTKSV
+523 QRRAKSV
-530 SSVSDDDPTKKA
+530 SGDDPTKKA
-542 MQEYEKSLKRQF
+542 MQEYEKSLKRQL
-554 DMAESVLE
+554 DLAEGVLD
-562 KFALIDEEKKKLE
+562 KFALIEEEKKKLE
-575 GDNSELGTAKMG
+575 GDKSELGTAKMG

-600 EKQTRQLLATYGTYL
+600 EKQTRQLLSTYATYL

-626 NEMTLLSKK
+626 NDMTLLRKK

-644 RTEIQETMTNRT
+644 QAEIQGAMANRT
-656 TKFNQDVAAAGDTE
+656 KKFNQDVAAAGDTE
-670 YEQLVAQYRNYEQKK
+670 YEQLLAQFRSYEQKK
-685 DAIIAEFD
+685 DAIIAEYD
-693 QKRLKATKNNNEE
+693 SKRQVAQENNNQE
-706 LVQRLNEAQARALS
+706 LIEKLNEAQARALS
-720 SLATDEL
+720 SLATENLMQSADWTALFSDLDKVTTAEL
-727 TGSEMW
+727 IKLRDRVEAQFATLDLAPEDMDVLRKKINEVTDQIQRRNPFLALIDALRKYKQEESSANLKDLAKSLSASIDMIKGTFDQVVGS
-733 ASLFN
+733 L
-738 NLDELTASEIDKLIQ
+738 DKLGIKADEQTNEVLNSVSGMLGGASNLAMGIATGNPLQIIQ
-753 QIEAKFESLSVDFNP
+753 GSIDLIINGITLIGGAKGRQLDRTIKEHEANV
-768 VDLAAI
+768 
-774 RANLEKAKQ
+774 RRLEKAY
-783 VVIQDNPFKQMGEA
+783 QD
-797 IRQLMEESAR
+797 
-807 DSGKTAGEI
+807 
-816 KKDWISLA
+816 
-824 KATEGSFKFVQD
+824 
-836 AINSADFLKEAIGE
+836 
-850 VGATA
+850 
-855 IASLSTIASVS
+855 
-866 IAVAA
+866 
-871 AIKIAEKSSVIL
+871 
-883 LIIQA
+883 
-888 ALMVV
+888 
-893 QAVVNVIKSIV
+893 
-904 ASHDKQLE
+904 
-912 KSIKGHKK
+912 
-920 NVEELEEAYNELE
+920 LE
-933 RAVDKALGSARY
+933 RAVDKALGNARY
-945 DSQKKLIDN
+945 DSQKQLIDN
-954 LKQQQ
+954 LKKQRE
-959 KEYQAMARAEAEKKK
+959 EYEAMIRAESGKKK
-974 ADQDKIDEYTDAA
+974 ADEGKLDEYRDALKDSQ
-987 EENRRRIEDL
+987 RQIEDI
-997 VDSMREDILGMSV
+997 VNGIREEILGMS
-1010 ASAANEL
+1010 AESAANEL
-1017 GNAII
+1017 GNALI

-1028 EDAAAAWGKK
+1028 ENAAEAWGKK

-1125 PLTGAIKG
+1125 PLTGALKG

-1156 LSVMRNQLL
+1156 ISMMRSQLL
-1165 ALHQISSNTSH
+1165 TLQQISSNTSH